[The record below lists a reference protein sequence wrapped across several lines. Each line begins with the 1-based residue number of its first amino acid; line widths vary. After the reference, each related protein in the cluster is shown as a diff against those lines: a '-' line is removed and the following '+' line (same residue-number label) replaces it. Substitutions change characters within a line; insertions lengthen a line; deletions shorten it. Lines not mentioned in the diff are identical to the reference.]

1 METTRILVKNQIV
14 TPLPFKID
22 KYSDTTDFKDIV
34 ICQKVDYPETYY
46 IEKYENDFI
55 GSSMIDITKC
65 REGDTASYNTVR
77 VVHDISFYHYELG
90 SNETYDNMKPV
101 SVFSVIE
108 TATGSPIYNAIIGN
122 KTTFENSYKKA
133 FGSYTHCTDDSLNK
147 YYNKTSKCFDFS
159 NLKITAEFNKYATY
173 FTIVDTTTGKTIS
186 SMTINQRYQT
196 LFNTV
201 VVNGVLT
208 STVNSP
214 LQHYFDYCSDIAVS
228 NSKTYFQFGLIIT
241 DINPLYINGGNLKFV
256 SASTMKDLLHGNLL
270 LKGVRINKD
279 FIINMKVV
287 DKTLQ
292 PDIDDQSDI
301 TKKKQLTDS
310 AEVEKEIED
319 EYINC
324 GSKDIDPEDIAVYVE
339 IDKDNLYPLD
349 ISINDGKVKIKDTY
363 FAADRN
369 LYLGSKRQF
378 LYKQM
383 YIDHRS
389 NILKLDGTFRTG
401 WNKDKYLLFKNGY
414 LVNRAI
420 YWVRV
425 SDMENIYGDKL
436 IFSASSFKPGDR
448 IDLFYIE
455 SRDDMDLVPYNR
467 DVYMSSKV
475 VTSYKNNQKV
485 VKVPYP
491 NKVYPRGQK
500 QFFIFTK
507 DGIFLDNRYD
517 YTLSDDKEY
526 VSFKKDVLTNT
537 GDFVTFVFPYV
548 RSDFEVDGEYED
560 ALSGEKAGTKF
571 FFSYS
576 VLDLPNRKLFL
587 DIFINSRLTVK
598 PTKVNLTPKYIYG
611 TLDII
616 KSEYNKLIDS
626 RLTVKALKVNLT
638 PKYIDG
644 TVNINKIE
652 YNKLFDSK
660 VTVKPNYS
668 LREYY
673 KKIANHKTI
682 TSLPKENADYIK
694 EALPNVTDCYD
705 MMGKYSLF
713 ENQRDGCGALTSID
727 TTGWDTSNVTNMNGM
742 FSSCNSLT
750 TLDVSK
756 FDTGKVT
763 YMNYMFGGC
772 TKLTTLNVSKWDTS
786 NVTDMNSMF
795 ADCSRLTTLNV
806 SKWDTSNVIDMR
818 GMFYDCYSL
827 TSLDVSKWNTSKV
840 TNMDNVFINCYT
852 LKTLD
857 VSNWDTSNVTNM
869 SGMFEYCKALTTL
882 DVSKFNTSKVTDM
895 GDMFDGCNS
904 LTSLD
909 VSKFNTSNVKYMDRM
924 FWNCNTLTSLDVSKW
939 DTSKVTDMFGMFRSC
954 KALTTLDVSKWNTSK
969 VTDMRLMFSDCKS
982 LTSLDASKWDTS
994 KVTNMNGMFGECYNL
1009 TNLDVSKWN
1018 TSNVTSMVQMF
1029 NRCDKLTTIDIS
1041 NWDTSKVKYFG
1052 MMFNNPNL
1060 TTIKGVIDM
1069 KSADKTF
1076 WNTDAVDLS
1085 KRDTNQR
1092 MFEKCTKLR
1101 GVKIKNPPADFETY
1115 SGLNSSQYT
1124 IVS

>member
-34 ICQKVDYPETYY
+34 ICQKVDYPKTYY

-65 REGDTASYNTVR
+65 REGDMETYNTVR
-77 VVHDISFYHYELG
+77 VVHDISFYHYELS

-101 SVFSVIE
+101 SVFSIIE

-147 YYNKTSKCFDFS
+147 YYNKTSKTFDFS
-159 NLKITAEFNKYATY
+159 NLKITAEFNKYAAY
-173 FTIVDTTTGKTIS
+173 FTIVDTTTGKTVS

-196 LFNTV
+196 LFDTV

-241 DINPLYINGGNLKFV
+241 DINPLYINGGNLKFI
-256 SASTMKDLLHGNLL
+256 SASTLKDLLHGNLL
-270 LKGVRINKD
+270 LKGVRFNKD

-287 DKTLQ
+287 DKLLQ

-467 DVYMSSKV
+467 DVYMSSKI

-526 VSFKKDVLTNT
+526 VSFKKDVLPNT

-548 RSDFEVDGEYED
+548 RSNFEVDGEYED
-560 ALSGEKAGTKF
+560 ALSGELAGTKF

-576 VLDLPNRKLFL
+576 VLDLPKRKLFI
-587 DIFINSRLTVK
+587 DIFINSKLTVK
-598 PTKVNLTPKYIYG
+598 PTKVNLTPKYIDGY
-611 TLDII
+611 LNII
-616 KSEYNKLIDS
+616 KSEYNKLLDS
-626 RLTVKALKVNLT
+626 RLTVKPTKVNLI

-644 TVNINKIE
+644 TVNINKSE
-652 YNKLFDSK
+652 YNKLLDSK
-660 VTVKPNYS
+660 VTVKPDYD
-668 LREYY
+668 LIEYY
-673 KKIANHKTI
+673 KKIPNYSTI
-682 TSLPKENADYIK
+682 TTLPEENVQYIK
-694 EALPNVTDCYD
+694 EALPNVNNCSG
-705 MMGKYSLF
+705 MMGF
-713 ENQRDGCGALTSID
+713 GDGCKALTSID
-727 TTGWDTSNVTNMNGM
+727 TTGWDTSNVIYMNCM
-742 FSSCNSLT
+742 FNDCESLT

-756 FDTGKVT
+756 FDTSKVIN
-763 YMNYMFGGC
+763 MNGMFHYC
-772 TKLTTLNVSKWDTS
+772 KSLTTLD
-786 NVTDMNSMF
+786 
-795 ADCSRLTTLNV
+795 A
-806 SKWDTSNVIDMR
+806 
-818 GMFYDCYSL
+818 
-827 TSLDVSKWNTSKV
+827 
-840 TNMDNVFINCYT
+840 
-852 LKTLD
+852 
-857 VSNWDTSNVTNM
+857 SNWDTSNVTK
-869 SGMFEYCKALTTL
+869 MFTMFNYCKSLTTL
-882 DVSKFNTSKVTDM
+882 DASNWD
-895 GDMFDGCNS
+895 
-904 LTSLD
+904 
-909 VSKFNTSNVKYMDRM
+909 TSNVDDM
-924 FWNCNTLTSLDVSKW
+924 N
-939 DTSKVTDMFGMFRSC
+939 DMFGSC
-954 KALTTLDVSKWNTSK
+954 HA
-969 VTDMRLMFSDCKS
+969 
-982 LTSLDASKWDTS
+982 
-994 KVTNMNGMFGECYNL
+994 
-1009 TNLDVSKWN
+1009 
-1018 TSNVTSMVQMF
+1018 
-1029 NRCDKLTTIDIS
+1029 LTTIDIS
-1041 NWDTSKVKYFG
+1041 NWDTSNVTKMKAMFG
-1052 MMFNNPNL
+1052 WCDAL

-1069 KSADKTF
+1069 KSCTYYD
-1076 WNTDAVDLS
+1076 D
-1085 KRDTNQR
+1085 
-1092 MFEKCTKLR
+1092 MFFDCTKLT
-1101 GVKIKNPPADFETY
+1101 GVKIKNPPSIYYTDKATFEKVT
-1115 SGLNSSQYT
+1115 GLNSSQYE

>member
-65 REGDTASYNTVR
+65 REGDTATYNTVR
-77 VVHDISFYHYELG
+77 VVHDISLYHYELG

-101 SVFSVIE
+101 SVFSIIE

-122 KTTFENSYKKA
+122 KTTFENSYNKA
-133 FGSYTHCTDDSLNK
+133 FGYYTHCTDDSLNK
-147 YYNKTSKCFDFS
+147 YYNKTSKSFDFS
-159 NLKITAEFNKYATY
+159 NLKITAEFNKYAAY
-173 FTIVDTTTGKTIS
+173 FTIVDTITGKTVS

-201 VVNGVLT
+201 VVNGILT

-214 LQHYFDYCSDIAVS
+214 LQHYFDYCSDISVS

-256 SASTMKDLLHGNLL
+256 SASTLKDILRGNLL
-270 LKGVRINKD
+270 LKGVRFNKD

-287 DKTLQ
+287 DKLLQ

-467 DVYMSSKV
+467 DVYMSSKI

-526 VSFKKDVLTNT
+526 VSFKKDVLPNT

-548 RSDFEVDGEYED
+548 RSNFEVDGEYED

-576 VLDLPNRKLFL
+576 ILDLPKRKQLL
-587 DIFINSRLTVK
+587 DRWIGVK
-598 PTKVNLTPKYIYG
+598 FDV
-611 TLDII
+611 
-616 KSEYNKLIDS
+616 SQ
-626 RLTVKALKVNLT
+626 
-638 PKYIDG
+638 YID
-644 TVNINKIE
+644 
-652 YNKLFDSK
+652 LSFW
-660 VTVKPNYS
+660 
-668 LREYY
+668 Y
-673 KKIANHKTI
+673 KKIPGNQDA
-682 TSLPKENADYIK
+682 TSFPPEYEKYFN
-694 EALPNVTDCYD
+694 LPNIYVTKMNN
-705 MMGKYSLF
+705 MMGKAWTDYGFDDKGNIISSKDQHEGF
-713 ENQRDGCGALTSID
+713 
-727 TTGWDTSNVTNMNGM
+727 MNIESM
-742 FSSCNSLT
+742 PSFPN
-750 TLDVSK
+750 
-756 FDTGKVT
+756 
-763 YMNYMFGGC
+763 
-772 TKLTTLNVSKWDTS
+772 LNVSKC
-786 NVTDMNSMF
+786 TDYGAIFSQLYKVKHIDLTWL
-795 ADCSRLTTLNV
+795 AGGKPTTLNNLFKSCSSLESIDLSPLNTENV
-806 SKWDTSNVIDMR
+806 YDICSTFAQCLSLKEINLKQIHTEKISNLRDAFWD
-818 GMFYDCYSL
+818 C
-827 TSLDVSKWNTSKV
+827 
-840 TNMDNVFINCYT
+840 
-852 LKTLD
+852 
-857 VSNWDTSNVTNM
+857 
-869 SGMFEYCKALTTL
+869 
-882 DVSKFNTSKVTDM
+882 
-895 GDMFDGCNS
+895 
-904 LTSLD
+904 
-909 VSKFNTSNVKYMDRM
+909 
-924 FWNCNTLTSLDVSKW
+924 
-939 DTSKVTDMFGMFRSC
+939 RS
-954 KALTTLDVSKWNTSK
+954 
-969 VTDMRLMFSDCKS
+969 
-982 LTSLDASKWDTS
+982 
-994 KVTNMNGMFGECYNL
+994 L
-1009 TNLDVSKWN
+1009 TNL
-1018 TSNVTSMVQMF
+1018 
-1029 NRCDKLTTIDIS
+1029 IS
-1041 NWDTSKVKYFG
+1041 DGLNWGKVKNMWGTFCMYDEG
-1052 MMFNNPNL
+1052 NNTL
-1060 TTIKGVIDM
+1060 KKI
-1069 KSADKTF
+1069 
-1076 WNTDAVDLS
+1076 DLS
-1085 KRDTNQR
+1085 TPYP
-1092 MFEKCTKLR
+1092 CHSLKLLQS
-1101 GVKIKNPPADFETY
+1101 
-1115 SGLNSSQYT
+1115 SGRNRFYWMGFF
-1124 IVS
+1124 

>member
-65 REGDTASYNTVR
+65 REGDMITYNTVR

-122 KTTFENSYKKA
+122 KTTFENSYNRA

-147 YYNKTSKCFDFS
+147 YYNETSKSFDFS

-173 FTIVDTTTGKTIS
+173 FTIVDTTTGKTVS

-241 DINPLYINGGNLKFV
+241 DINPIYINGGNLKFV
-256 SASTMKDLLHGNLL
+256 SASTLKDLLHGNLL

-287 DKTLQ
+287 DKILQ

-414 LVNRAI
+414 LVNRSI

-467 DVYMSSKV
+467 DVYMSSKI

-507 DGIFLDNRYD
+507 EGIFLDNRYD

-526 VSFKKDVLTNT
+526 VSFKKDVLPNT

-548 RSDFEVDGEYED
+548 RSNFGVDGEYED
-560 ALSGEKAGTKF
+560 VLSGEKAGTKF

-576 VLDLPNRKLFL
+576 VLDLPKRKLFF
-587 DIFINSRLTVK
+587 DKWIGVK
-598 PTKVNLTPKYIYG
+598 FDV
-611 TLDII
+611 
-616 KSEYNKLIDS
+616 SQ
-626 RLTVKALKVNLT
+626 
-638 PKYIDG
+638 YID
-644 TVNINKIE
+644 
-652 YNKLFDSK
+652 LSFW
-660 VTVKPNYS
+660 
-668 LREYY
+668 Y
-673 KKIANHKTI
+673 KKIPGNQYA
-682 TSLPKENADYIK
+682 TSFPPEYEKYFN
-694 EALPNVTDCYD
+694 LPNIYVTKMNN
-705 MMGKYSLF
+705 MMGSRIEYDYEFDDKGNLLNF
-713 ENQRDGCGALTSID
+713 KIRDEGFQNIESMP
-727 TTGWDTSNVTNMNGM
+727 NFPN
-742 FSSCNSLT
+742 
-750 TLDVSK
+750 
-756 FDTGKVT
+756 
-763 YMNYMFGGC
+763 
-772 TKLTTLNVSKWDTS
+772 LNVSKCTDYNSIFS
-786 NVTDMNSMF
+786 NLRKVKSINLNWLSAGKPINTFYMF
-795 ADCSRLTTLNV
+795 LNCESLQSIDLTPLNTKNLKNAV
-806 SKWDTSNVIDMR
+806 A
-818 GMFYDCYSL
+818 MFSHCYSL
-827 TSLDVSKWNTSKV
+827 KEINLKQIETSNIVFLQDTFWDCISLSNLISDGLDWGNLANMHGTF
-840 TNMDNVFINCYT
+840 NMDGNGNNVLKKIDLSTPYT
-852 LKTLD
+852 
-857 VSNWDTSNVTNM
+857 
-869 SGMFEYCKALTTL
+869 
-882 DVSKFNTSKVTDM
+882 
-895 GDMFDGCNS
+895 CNS
-904 LTSLD
+904 L
-909 VSKFNTSNVKYMDRM
+909 KYMHLT
-924 FWNCNTLTSLDVSKW
+924 FSNCNALEEIDFTGW
-939 DTSKVTDMFGMFRSC
+939 D
-954 KALTTLDVSKWNTSK
+954 
-969 VTDMRLMFSDCKS
+969 FSNCEIFNQ
-982 LTSLDASKWDTS
+982 AF
-994 KVTNMNGMFGECYNL
+994 MN
-1009 TNLDVSKWN
+1009 
-1018 TSNVTSMVQMF
+1018 
-1029 NRCDKLTTIDIS
+1029 I
-1041 NWDTSKVKYFG
+1041 
-1052 MMFNNPNL
+1052 PNL
-1060 TTIKGVIDM
+1060 KTIKGVIDM
-1069 KSADKTF
+1069 KS
-1076 WNTDAVDLS
+1076 VMVSLS
-1085 KRDTNQR
+1085 NDPEIRKHMETYGSRFGWMEKGYYVIKSDDPYWGIRN
-1092 MFEKCTKLR
+1092 MFASCPKLT
-1101 GVKIKNPPADFETY
+1101 GVKIKNPPSIYYTDKATFEKVT
-1115 SGLNSSQYT
+1115 GLKSSQYT

>member
-65 REGDTASYNTVR
+65 REGDTATYNTVR

-90 SNETYDNMKPV
+90 YNETYDNMKPV

-147 YYNKTSKCFDFS
+147 YYNKTSKSFNFS

-173 FTIVDTTTGKTIS
+173 FTIVDTTTGKTVS
-186 SMTINQRYQT
+186 SMTINQRYQS
-196 LFNTV
+196 LFDTV
-201 VVNGVLT
+201 VVNGILT

-270 LKGVRINKD
+270 LKGVRINKE

-467 DVYMSSKV
+467 DVYMSSKI

-507 DGIFLDNRYD
+507 DGLFLDNRYD

-526 VSFKKDVLTNT
+526 VSFKKDVLPNT

-548 RSDFEVDGEYED
+548 RSNFEVDGEYED

-576 VLDLPNRKLFL
+576 VLDLPKKKIFL
-587 DIFINSRLTVK
+587 NEFIDSRLTVK

-616 KSEYNKLIDS
+616 KSEYNKLLDS

-638 PKYIDG
+638 PKYIYG
-644 TVNINKIE
+644 TLDIIKSE
-652 YNKLFDSK
+652 YNKLLDSRLTVK
-660 VTVKPNYS
+660 ALKANLTPKYIDGNVSINKSEYNKLLDSRLTVKPDYD

-682 TSLPKENADYIK
+682 TNLPKENADYIK
-694 EALPNVTDCYD
+694 EALPNVTSCFD
-705 MMGKYSLF
+705 MMGNSSSSTDK
-713 ENQRDGCGALTSID
+713 NRDGCFALTSID
-727 TTGWDTSNVTNMNGM
+727 TTGWDTSNITNMDGM
-742 FSSCNSLT
+742 FSSCNALT

-756 FDTGKVT
+756 FDT
-763 YMNYMFGGC
+763 
-772 TKLTTLNVSKWDTS
+772 
-786 NVTDMNSMF
+786 
-795 ADCSRLTTLNV
+795 
-806 SKWDTSNVIDMR
+806 
-818 GMFYDCYSL
+818 
-827 TSLDVSKWNTSKV
+827 
-840 TNMDNVFINCYT
+840 
-852 LKTLD
+852 
-857 VSNWDTSNVTNM
+857 SNVTNM
-869 SGMFEYCKALTTL
+869 SSMFY
-882 DVSKFNTSKVTDM
+882 
-895 GDMFDGCNS
+895 GCS
-904 LTSLD
+904 A
-909 VSKFNTSNVKYMDRM
+909 
-924 FWNCNTLTSLDVSKW
+924 LTSLDVSKW
-939 DTSKVTDMFGMFRSC
+939 DTSKVTYMIYMFDGCNS
-954 KALTTLDVSKWNTSK
+954 LTTLDVSNFDTSNVTSMYDMFNGCNSLTNLDVSKFDTSK
-969 VTDMRLMFSDCKS
+969 VTDTSYMFYNCSS
-982 LTSLDASKWDTS
+982 LKTLDLSKWDTS
-994 KVTNMNGMFGECYNL
+994 KVTYMNSMFDNCSSLITLDLSKWDTSNVTNMSSMFYGCSALTSLDVSKWDTSKVTYMIYMFDGCNSLTTLDVSNFDTSNVTSMYDMFNGCNSL
-1009 TNLDVSKWN
+1009 TNLDVSKFD
-1018 TSNVTSMVQMF
+1018 TSKVTDTGYMF
-1029 NRCDKLTTIDIS
+1029 YNCSSLKTLDLS
-1041 NWDTSKVKYFG
+1041 NWDTSKVTDMNY
-1052 MMFNNPNL
+1052 MFSWCNEL
-1060 TTIKGVIDM
+1060 TTIKGIIDM
-1069 KSADKTF
+1069 KS
-1076 WNTDAVDLS
+1076 
-1085 KRDTNQR
+1085 
-1092 MFEKCTKLR
+1092 CTKHDGMFMACPKLT
-1101 GVKIKNPPADFETY
+1101 GVKIKNPPADFETNC
-1115 SGLNSSQYT
+1115 GLTKDQYT

>member
-14 TPLPFKID
+14 IPLPFKID

-65 REGDTASYNTVR
+65 REGDMAAYNTVR

-196 LFNTV
+196 LFDTV

-256 SASTMKDLLHGNLL
+256 SAPTMKDIPHDNLL
-270 LKGVRINKD
+270 FNGVRFNKD
-279 FIINMKVV
+279 FIINRKVV
-287 DKTLQ
+287 DKLLQ

-383 YIDHRS
+383 YIDNRS

-467 DVYMSSKV
+467 DVYMSSKI

-526 VSFKKDVLTNT
+526 VSFKKDVLPNT

-571 FFSYS
+571 FFSYG
-576 VLDLPNRKLFL
+576 VLDLIFF
-587 DIFINSRLTVK
+587 DIFIDSKLTVK
-598 PTKVNLTPKYIYG
+598 PTKVNLTPKYIDG
-611 TLDII
+611 TLNII
-616 KSEYNKLIDS
+616 RSEYNKLLDS

-644 TVNINKIE
+644 TVNINKSE
-652 YNKLFDSK
+652 YNKLLDSK
-660 VTVKPNYS
+660 LTVKPDYD

-682 TSLPKENADYIK
+682 TNLPKKNAVYIK
-694 EALPNVTDCYD
+694 EALPNVTSCFD
-705 MMGKYSLF
+705 MMGNSSGNT
-713 ENQRDGCGALTSID
+713 EDRDGCFALTSID
-727 TTGWDTSNVTNMNGM
+727 TTGWDTSNISNMDSM
-742 FSSCNSLT
+742 FSSCKALT
-750 TLDVSK
+750 ILDVSK
-756 FDTGKVT
+756 FNTSKVT
-763 YMNYMFGGC
+763 NMFAMFNDC
-772 TKLTTLNVSKWDTS
+772 NKLTTLNVSNWNTSNVTNMDSMFWECYALTNLDVSNWNTSKVTNMNWMFYGCKKLLSLNVSKWDTS
-786 NVTDMNSMF
+786 KVTDMRGTFDGCSSLTNLDISKWNTSKVTDMHDTF
-795 ADCSRLTTLNV
+795 ADCNKLQT
-806 SKWDTSNVIDMR
+806 
-818 GMFYDCYSL
+818 
-827 TSLDVSKWNTSKV
+827 LDVSKWNTS
-840 TNMDNVFINCYT
+840 NVY
-852 LKTLD
+852 
-857 VSNWDTSNVTNM
+857 DTSN
-869 SGMFEYCKALTTL
+869 MFYGCKSLTSL

-895 GDMFDGCNS
+895 NGMFMYCYKLS
-904 LTSLD
+904 T
-909 VSKFNTSNVKYMDRM
+909 
-924 FWNCNTLTSLDVSKW
+924 LDVSKW
-939 DTSKVTDMFGMFRSC
+939 DTSKVTDMGLMFANCNS
-954 KALTTLDVSKWNTSK
+954 LTSLDVSKW
-969 VTDMRLMFSDCKS
+969 D
-982 LTSLDASKWDTS
+982 
-994 KVTNMNGMFGECYNL
+994 
-1009 TNLDVSKWN
+1009 
-1018 TSNVTSMVQMF
+1018 TSNVTYMSGMF
-1029 NRCDKLTTIDIS
+1029 DDCTSLTTLDIS
-1041 NWDTSKVKYFG
+1041 NWNTSKVKYFG
-1052 MMFNNPNL
+1052 SMFDNPNL

-1076 WNTDAVDLS
+1076 WNNDITDIMLN
-1085 KRDTNQR
+1085 KRDTNKK
-1092 MFEKCTKLR
+1092 MFGKCNKLR

>member
-1 METTRILVKNQIV
+1 METTRILAKNQIV

-65 REGDTASYNTVR
+65 REGDTATYNTVR

-90 SNETYDNMKPV
+90 SNETYDNMEPV

-147 YYNKTSKCFDFS
+147 YYNKTNNCFDFS

-173 FTIVDTTTGKTIS
+173 FTIVDTTTYKTIS

-196 LFNTV
+196 LFNAV

-214 LQHYFDYCSDIAVS
+214 LQYYFDYCSDIAVS

-241 DINPLYINGGNLKFV
+241 DINPIYINGGNLKFV

-270 LKGVRINKD
+270 LKGVRFNKD

-287 DKTLQ
+287 VDKILQ

-339 IDKDNLYPLD
+339 IDKNNLYPLD
-349 ISINDGKVKIKDTY
+349 ISINDGKVKINDTY

-467 DVYMSSKV
+467 DVYMSSKI

-491 NKVYPRGQK
+491 NKEYPRGQK

-507 DGIFLDNRYD
+507 NGMFLDNRYD

-526 VSFKKDVLTNT
+526 VAFKKDVLPNT

-548 RSDFEVDGEYED
+548 RSNFEVDGEYED

-576 VLDLPNRKLFL
+576 ILDLDKRKS
-587 DIFINSRLTVK
+587 D
-598 PTKVNLTPKYIYG
+598 
-611 TLDII
+611 
-616 KSEYNKLIDS
+616 YNKF
-626 RLTVKALKVNLT
+626 
-638 PKYIDG
+638 
-644 TVNINKIE
+644 
-652 YNKLFDSK
+652 FD
-660 VTVKPNYS
+660 
-668 LREYY
+668 
-673 KKIANHKTI
+673 
-682 TSLPKENADYIK
+682 
-694 EALPNVTDCYD
+694 
-705 MMGKYSLF
+705 
-713 ENQRDGCGALTSID
+713 
-727 TTGWDTSNVTNMNGM
+727 
-742 FSSCNSLT
+742 
-750 TLDVSK
+750 
-756 FDTGKVT
+756 
-763 YMNYMFGGC
+763 
-772 TKLTTLNVSKWDTS
+772 
-786 NVTDMNSMF
+786 
-795 ADCSRLTTLNV
+795 
-806 SKWDTSNVIDMR
+806 
-818 GMFYDCYSL
+818 
-827 TSLDVSKWNTSKV
+827 
-840 TNMDNVFINCYT
+840 
-852 LKTLD
+852 
-857 VSNWDTSNVTNM
+857 
-869 SGMFEYCKALTTL
+869 
-882 DVSKFNTSKVTDM
+882 
-895 GDMFDGCNS
+895 
-904 LTSLD
+904 
-909 VSKFNTSNVKYMDRM
+909 
-924 FWNCNTLTSLDVSKW
+924 
-939 DTSKVTDMFGMFRSC
+939 
-954 KALTTLDVSKWNTSK
+954 
-969 VTDMRLMFSDCKS
+969 
-982 LTSLDASKWDTS
+982 
-994 KVTNMNGMFGECYNL
+994 
-1009 TNLDVSKWN
+1009 
-1018 TSNVTSMVQMF
+1018 
-1029 NRCDKLTTIDIS
+1029 
-1041 NWDTSKVKYFG
+1041 
-1052 MMFNNPNL
+1052 
-1060 TTIKGVIDM
+1060 
-1069 KSADKTF
+1069 
-1076 WNTDAVDLS
+1076 
-1085 KRDTNQR
+1085 
-1092 MFEKCTKLR
+1092 
-1101 GVKIKNPPADFETY
+1101 
-1115 SGLNSSQYT
+1115 
-1124 IVS
+1124 

>member
-34 ICQKVDYPETYY
+34 ICQKVDYPKTYY

-65 REGDTASYNTVR
+65 REGDMETYNTVR
-77 VVHDISFYHYELG
+77 VVHDISFYHYELS

-101 SVFSVIE
+101 SVFSIIE

-147 YYNKTSKCFDFS
+147 YYNKTSKTFDFS
-159 NLKITAEFNKYATY
+159 NLKITAEFNKYAAY
-173 FTIVDTTTGKTIS
+173 FTIVDTTTGKTVS

-196 LFNTV
+196 LFDTV

-241 DINPLYINGGNLKFV
+241 DINPLYINGGNLKFI

-270 LKGVRINKD
+270 LKGVRFNKD

-287 DKTLQ
+287 DKLLQ

-467 DVYMSSKV
+467 DVYMSSKI

-526 VSFKKDVLTNT
+526 VSFKKDVLPNT

-548 RSDFEVDGEYED
+548 RSNFEVDGEYED
-560 ALSGEKAGTKF
+560 ALSGELAGTKF

-576 VLDLPNRKLFL
+576 VLDLPKRKLFI
-587 DIFINSRLTVK
+587 DIFINSKLTVK
-598 PTKVNLTPKYIYG
+598 PTKVNLTPKYIDGY
-611 TLDII
+611 LNII
-616 KSEYNKLIDS
+616 KSEYNKLLDS
-626 RLTVKALKVNLT
+626 RLTVKPTKVNLI

-644 TVNINKIE
+644 TVNINKSE
-652 YNKLFDSK
+652 YNKLLDSK
-660 VTVKPNYS
+660 VTVKPDYD
-668 LREYY
+668 LIEYY
-673 KKIANHKTI
+673 KKIPNYSTI
-682 TSLPKENADYIK
+682 TTLPEENVQYIK
-694 EALPNVTDCYD
+694 EALPNVNNCSG
-705 MMGKYSLF
+705 MMGF
-713 ENQRDGCGALTSID
+713 GDGCKALTSID
-727 TTGWDTSNVTNMNGM
+727 TTGWDTSNVIYMNCM
-742 FSSCNSLT
+742 FNDCESLT

-756 FDTGKVT
+756 FDTSKVIN
-763 YMNYMFGGC
+763 MNGMFHYC
-772 TKLTTLNVSKWDTS
+772 KSLTTLD
-786 NVTDMNSMF
+786 
-795 ADCSRLTTLNV
+795 A
-806 SKWDTSNVIDMR
+806 
-818 GMFYDCYSL
+818 
-827 TSLDVSKWNTSKV
+827 
-840 TNMDNVFINCYT
+840 
-852 LKTLD
+852 
-857 VSNWDTSNVTNM
+857 SNWDTSNVTK
-869 SGMFEYCKALTTL
+869 MFTMFNYCKSLTTL
-882 DVSKFNTSKVTDM
+882 DASNWD
-895 GDMFDGCNS
+895 
-904 LTSLD
+904 
-909 VSKFNTSNVKYMDRM
+909 TSNVDDM
-924 FWNCNTLTSLDVSKW
+924 N
-939 DTSKVTDMFGMFRSC
+939 DMFGSC
-954 KALTTLDVSKWNTSK
+954 HA
-969 VTDMRLMFSDCKS
+969 
-982 LTSLDASKWDTS
+982 
-994 KVTNMNGMFGECYNL
+994 
-1009 TNLDVSKWN
+1009 
-1018 TSNVTSMVQMF
+1018 
-1029 NRCDKLTTIDIS
+1029 LTTIDIS
-1041 NWDTSKVKYFG
+1041 NWDTSNVTKMKAMFG
-1052 MMFNNPNL
+1052 WCDAL

-1069 KSADKTF
+1069 KSCTYYD
-1076 WNTDAVDLS
+1076 D
-1085 KRDTNQR
+1085 
-1092 MFEKCTKLR
+1092 MFFDCTKLT
-1101 GVKIKNPPADFETY
+1101 GVKIKNPPSIYYTDKATFEKVT
-1115 SGLNSSQYT
+1115 GLNSSQYE

>member
-34 ICQKVDYPETYY
+34 ICQKVDYPKTYY

-65 REGDTASYNTVR
+65 REGDMETYNTVR
-77 VVHDISFYHYELG
+77 VVHDISFYHYELS

-101 SVFSVIE
+101 SVFSIIE

-147 YYNKTSKCFDFS
+147 YYNKTSKTFDFS
-159 NLKITAEFNKYATY
+159 NLKITAEFNKYAAY
-173 FTIVDTTTGKTIS
+173 FTIVDTTTGKTVS

-196 LFNTV
+196 LFDTV

-241 DINPLYINGGNLKFV
+241 DINPLYINGGNLKFI
-256 SASTMKDLLHGNLL
+256 SASTLKDLLHGNLL
-270 LKGVRINKD
+270 LKGVRFNKD

-287 DKTLQ
+287 DKLLQ

-467 DVYMSSKV
+467 DVYMSSKI

-526 VSFKKDVLTNT
+526 VSFKKDVLPNT

-548 RSDFEVDGEYED
+548 RSNFEVDGEYED

-576 VLDLPNRKLFL
+576 VLDLPKRKLFI
-587 DIFINSRLTVK
+587 DIFINSKLTVK
-598 PTKVNLTPKYIYG
+598 PTKVNLTPKYIDGY
-611 TLDII
+611 LNII
-616 KSEYNKLIDS
+616 KSEYNKLLDS

-713 ENQRDGCGALTSID
+713 EDKRDGCGTLTSID
-727 TTGWDTSNVTNMNGM
+727 TTGWDTSNITSMNGM
-742 FSSCNSLT
+742 FSSCN
-750 TLDVSK
+750 
-756 FDTGKVT
+756 
-763 YMNYMFGGC
+763 
-772 TKLTTLNVSKWDTS
+772 
-786 NVTDMNSMF
+786 
-795 ADCSRLTTLNV
+795 
-806 SKWDTSNVIDMR
+806 
-818 GMFYDCYSL
+818 
-827 TSLDVSKWNTSKV
+827 
-840 TNMDNVFINCYT
+840 
-852 LKTLD
+852 
-857 VSNWDTSNVTNM
+857 
-869 SGMFEYCKALTTL
+869 ALTTL
-882 DVSKFNTSKVTDM
+882 DVSKFNTSKVTYMSYMFSDCNKLTTLDVSNWDVSNVTDM
-895 GDMFDGCNS
+895 RDMFNDCNKLTTLDVSNWDVSNVTDMRDMFGSCESLTTLDVSNWNTSKVTNMRSVFDHCNS
-904 LTSLD
+904 LTTLD
-909 VSKFNTSNVKYMDRM
+909 VSKWNTSNVHDMSYMFYYCFRLKTLDTSNWDTSKVINM
-924 FWNCNTLTSLDVSKW
+924 FGMFCNCNKLTTLDVSKWNTSNVTDMRLMFRECRSLISLDVSKW
-939 DTSKVTDMFGMFRSC
+939 DTSKVTD
-954 KALTTLDVSKWNTSK
+954 
-969 VTDMRLMFSDCKS
+969 
-982 LTSLDASKWDTS
+982 
-994 KVTNMNGMFGECYNL
+994 MNGMFGECYNL

-1052 MMFNNPNL
+1052 MMFNNKNL

-1085 KRDTNQR
+1085 KRDVTQR
-1092 MFEKCTKLR
+1092 MFENCYNLR

>member
-34 ICQKVDYPETYY
+34 ICQKVDYPKTYY

-65 REGDTASYNTVR
+65 REGDMETYNTVR
-77 VVHDISFYHYELG
+77 VVHDISFYHYELS

-101 SVFSVIE
+101 SVFSIIE

-147 YYNKTSKCFDFS
+147 YYNKTSKTFDFS
-159 NLKITAEFNKYATY
+159 NLKITAEFNKYAAY
-173 FTIVDTTTGKTIS
+173 FTIVDTTTGKTVS

-196 LFNTV
+196 LFDTV

-241 DINPLYINGGNLKFV
+241 DINPLYINGGNLKFI
-256 SASTMKDLLHGNLL
+256 SASTLKDLLHGNLL
-270 LKGVRINKD
+270 LKGVRFNKD

-287 DKTLQ
+287 DKLLQ

-467 DVYMSSKV
+467 DVYMSSKI
-475 VTSYKNNQKV
+475 VTSYKNNQNV

-526 VSFKKDVLTNT
+526 VSFKKDVLPNT

-548 RSDFEVDGEYED
+548 RSNFEVDGEYED
-560 ALSGEKAGTKF
+560 ALSGELAGTKF

-576 VLDLPNRKLFL
+576 VLDLPKRKLFI
-587 DIFINSRLTVK
+587 DIFINSKLTVK
-598 PTKVNLTPKYIYG
+598 PTKVNLTPKYIDGY
-611 TLDII
+611 LNII
-616 KSEYNKLIDS
+616 KSEYNKLLDS
-626 RLTVKALKVNLT
+626 RLTVKPTKVNLI

-644 TVNINKIE
+644 TVNINKSE
-652 YNKLFDSK
+652 YNKLLDSK
-660 VTVKPNYS
+660 VTVKPDYD
-668 LREYY
+668 LIEYY
-673 KKIANHKTI
+673 KKIPNYSTI
-682 TSLPKENADYIK
+682 TTLPEENVQYIK
-694 EALPNVTDCYD
+694 EALPNVNNCSG
-705 MMGKYSLF
+705 MMGF
-713 ENQRDGCGALTSID
+713 GDGCKALTSID
-727 TTGWDTSNVTNMNGM
+727 TTGWDTSNVIYMNCM
-742 FSSCNSLT
+742 FNDCESLT

-756 FDTGKVT
+756 FDTSKVIN
-763 YMNYMFGGC
+763 MNGMFHYC
-772 TKLTTLNVSKWDTS
+772 KSLTTLD
-786 NVTDMNSMF
+786 
-795 ADCSRLTTLNV
+795 A
-806 SKWDTSNVIDMR
+806 
-818 GMFYDCYSL
+818 
-827 TSLDVSKWNTSKV
+827 
-840 TNMDNVFINCYT
+840 
-852 LKTLD
+852 
-857 VSNWDTSNVTNM
+857 SNWDTSNVTK
-869 SGMFEYCKALTTL
+869 MFTMFNYCKSLTTL
-882 DVSKFNTSKVTDM
+882 DASNWD
-895 GDMFDGCNS
+895 
-904 LTSLD
+904 
-909 VSKFNTSNVKYMDRM
+909 TSNVDDM
-924 FWNCNTLTSLDVSKW
+924 N
-939 DTSKVTDMFGMFRSC
+939 DMFGSC
-954 KALTTLDVSKWNTSK
+954 HA
-969 VTDMRLMFSDCKS
+969 
-982 LTSLDASKWDTS
+982 
-994 KVTNMNGMFGECYNL
+994 
-1009 TNLDVSKWN
+1009 
-1018 TSNVTSMVQMF
+1018 
-1029 NRCDKLTTIDIS
+1029 LTTIDIS
-1041 NWDTSKVKYFG
+1041 NWDTSNVTKMKAMFG
-1052 MMFNNPNL
+1052 WCDAL

-1069 KSADKTF
+1069 KSCTYYD
-1076 WNTDAVDLS
+1076 D
-1085 KRDTNQR
+1085 
-1092 MFEKCTKLR
+1092 MFFDCTKLT
-1101 GVKIKNPPADFETY
+1101 GVKIKNPPSIYYTDKATFEKVT
-1115 SGLNSSQYT
+1115 GLNSSQYE

>member
-34 ICQKVDYPETYY
+34 ICQKVDYPKTYY

-65 REGDTASYNTVR
+65 REGDMETYNTVR
-77 VVHDISFYHYELG
+77 VVHDISFYHYELS

-101 SVFSVIE
+101 SVFSIIE

-147 YYNKTSKCFDFS
+147 YYNKTSKTFDFS
-159 NLKITAEFNKYATY
+159 NLKITAEFNKYAAY
-173 FTIVDTTTGKTIS
+173 FTIVDTTTGKTVS

-196 LFNTV
+196 LFDTV

-241 DINPLYINGGNLKFV
+241 DINPLYINGGNLKFI
-256 SASTMKDLLHGNLL
+256 SASTLKDLLHGNLL
-270 LKGVRINKD
+270 LKGVRFNKD

-287 DKTLQ
+287 DKLLQ

-467 DVYMSSKV
+467 DVYMSSKI

-526 VSFKKDVLTNT
+526 VSFKKDVLPNT

-548 RSDFEVDGEYED
+548 RSNFEVDGEYED
-560 ALSGEKAGTKF
+560 ALSGELAGTKF

-576 VLDLPNRKLFL
+576 VLDLPKRKLFI
-587 DIFINSRLTVK
+587 DIFINSKLTVK
-598 PTKVNLTPKYIYG
+598 PTKVNLTPKYIDGY
-611 TLDII
+611 LNII
-616 KSEYNKLIDS
+616 KSEYNKLLDS
-626 RLTVKALKVNLT
+626 RLTVKPTKVNLI

-644 TVNINKIE
+644 TVNINKSE
-652 YNKLFDSK
+652 YNKLLDSK
-660 VTVKPNYS
+660 VTVKPDYD
-668 LREYY
+668 LIEYY
-673 KKIANHKTI
+673 KKIPNYSTI
-682 TSLPKENADYIK
+682 TTLPEENVQYIK
-694 EALPNVTDCYD
+694 EALPNVNNCSG
-705 MMGKYSLF
+705 MMGF
-713 ENQRDGCGALTSID
+713 GDGCKALTSID
-727 TTGWDTSNVTNMNGM
+727 TTGWDTSNVIYMNCM
-742 FSSCNSLT
+742 FNDCESLT

-756 FDTGKVT
+756 FDTSKVIN
-763 YMNYMFGGC
+763 MNGMFHYC
-772 TKLTTLNVSKWDTS
+772 KSLTTLD
-786 NVTDMNSMF
+786 
-795 ADCSRLTTLNV
+795 A
-806 SKWDTSNVIDMR
+806 
-818 GMFYDCYSL
+818 
-827 TSLDVSKWNTSKV
+827 
-840 TNMDNVFINCYT
+840 
-852 LKTLD
+852 
-857 VSNWDTSNVTNM
+857 SNWDTSNVTK
-869 SGMFEYCKALTTL
+869 MFTMFNYCKSLTTL
-882 DVSKFNTSKVTDM
+882 DASNWD
-895 GDMFDGCNS
+895 
-904 LTSLD
+904 
-909 VSKFNTSNVKYMDRM
+909 TSNVDDM
-924 FWNCNTLTSLDVSKW
+924 N
-939 DTSKVTDMFGMFRSC
+939 DMFGSC
-954 KALTTLDVSKWNTSK
+954 HA
-969 VTDMRLMFSDCKS
+969 
-982 LTSLDASKWDTS
+982 
-994 KVTNMNGMFGECYNL
+994 
-1009 TNLDVSKWN
+1009 
-1018 TSNVTSMVQMF
+1018 
-1029 NRCDKLTTIDIS
+1029 LTTIDIY
-1041 NWDTSKVKYFG
+1041 NWDTINVTKMKAMFG
-1052 MMFNNPNL
+1052 WCDAL

-1069 KSADKTF
+1069 KSCTYYD
-1076 WNTDAVDLS
+1076 D
-1085 KRDTNQR
+1085 
-1092 MFEKCTKLR
+1092 MFFDCTKLT
-1101 GVKIKNPPADFETY
+1101 GVKIKNPPSIYYTDKATFEKVT
-1115 SGLNSSQYT
+1115 GLNSSQYE

>member
-34 ICQKVDYPETYY
+34 ICQKVNYPETYY

-65 REGDTASYNTVR
+65 REGDTATYNTVR

-147 YYNKTSKCFDFS
+147 YYNKTSKSFNFS

-173 FTIVDTTTGKTIS
+173 FTIVDTTTGKTVS
-186 SMTINQRYQT
+186 SMTINQRYQS
-196 LFNTV
+196 LFDTV
-201 VVNGVLT
+201 VVNGILT

-256 SASTMKDLLHGNLL
+256 SAPTMKDIPHDNLL
-270 LKGVRINKD
+270 LNGVRFNKD
-279 FIINMKVV
+279 FIINRKVV
-287 DKTLQ
+287 NKLLQ
-292 PDIDDQSDI
+292 PDIDDQSNI

-467 DVYMSSKV
+467 DVYMSSKI

-526 VSFKKDVLTNT
+526 VSFKKDVLLNT
-537 GDFVTFVFPYV
+537 GDFITFVFPYV
-548 RSDFEVDGEYED
+548 RSNFEVDGEYED

-576 VLDLPNRKLFL
+576 VLDLPKRK
-587 DIFINSRLTVK
+587 IFFDMFIDSKLTVK
-598 PTKVNLTPKYIYG
+598 ALKVNLIPKYIDG
-611 TLDII
+611 TLNII
-616 KSEYNKLIDS
+616 RSEYNKLLDS

-644 TVNINKIE
+644 TVNINKSE
-652 YNKLFDSK
+652 YNKLLDSK
-660 VTVKPNYS
+660 LTVKPDYD

-705 MMGKYSLF
+705 MMGKYSIF
-713 ENQRDGCGALTSID
+713 EDKRDGCGALTSID
-727 TTGWDTSNVTNMNGM
+727 TTGWDTSNITDMNSM
-742 FSSCNSLT
+742 FGSCNALT

-756 FDTGKVT
+756 FNTSKVT
-763 YMNYMFGGC
+763 NMDYMFGGC
-772 TKLTTLNVSKWDTS
+772 NTLTNLDVSKWDTS

-795 ADCSRLTTLNV
+795 ADCSRLTSLDV
-806 SKWDTSNVIDMR
+806 SKWDTSKVTDMNS
-818 GMFYDCYSL
+818 MFYDCYSL
-827 TSLDVSKWNTSKV
+827 TSLDVSKW
-840 TNMDNVFINCYT
+840 DI
-852 LKTLD
+852 
-857 VSNWDTSNVTNM
+857 SNVTNM
-869 SGMFEYCKALTTL
+869 NWMFGSCKALT
-882 DVSKFNTSKVTDM
+882 N
-895 GDMFDGCNS
+895 
-904 LTSLD
+904 
-909 VSKFNTSNVKYMDRM
+909 
-924 FWNCNTLTSLDVSKW
+924 LDVSKW
-939 DTSKVTDMFGMFRSC
+939 DTSKVTDMRDMFYGCNSLTALDVSEWDTSKVTYMSRMFEGC
-954 KALTTLDVSKWNTSK
+954 NKLTTINVSKWNTSN
-969 VTDMRLMFSDCKS
+969 VTDMF
-982 LTSLDASKWDTS
+982 
-994 KVTNMNGMFGECYNL
+994 GMFYGCNAL
-1009 TNLDVSKWN
+1009 RTLDVSKWN
-1018 TSNVTSMVQMF
+1018 TSNVTDMRLMFSDCNSLTNLDVSKWDTSNVTGMNGMFGNCYKLTSLDVSNWNTSKVTDMVQMF

-1060 TTIKGVIDM
+1060 ITIKGVIDM

-1085 KRDTNQR
+1085 KRDDTQR
-1092 MFEKCTKLR
+1092 MFVNCTKLR

>member
-241 DINPLYINGGNLKFV
+241 DINPLYINGGNLKFI

-383 YIDHRS
+383 YINHRS

-425 SDMENIYGDKL
+425 SDIENIYGDKL

-467 DVYMSSKV
+467 DVYMSSKI

-526 VSFKKDVLTNT
+526 VSFKKDVLPNT

-548 RSDFEVDGEYED
+548 RSNFEVDGEYED

-587 DIFINSRLTVK
+587 DIFINSKLTVK

-644 TVNINKIE
+644 TLNIIRSE
-652 YNKLFDSK
+652 YNKLLDSRL
-660 VTVKPNYS
+660 TVKPNYS

-682 TSLPKENADYIK
+682 TSLPKENANYIK

-705 MMGKYSLF
+705 MMGKYSVF
-713 ENQRDGCGALTSID
+713 EDKRDGCGALTSID
-727 TTGWDTSNVTNMNGM
+727 TTGWNTSNITSMNGMFGSCSALENLDVSKFNTSNVTNMRYM
-742 FSSCNSLT
+742 FSGCKSLT

-756 FDTGKVT
+756 WNTSNIT
-763 YMNYMFGGC
+763 SMSYMFSGC
-772 TKLTTLNVSKWDTS
+772 N
-786 NVTDMNSMF
+786 
-795 ADCSRLTTLNV
+795 
-806 SKWDTSNVIDMR
+806 
-818 GMFYDCYSL
+818 SL
-827 TSLDVSKWNTSKV
+827 TNLDVSKWNTSNV
-840 TNMDNVFINCYT
+840 TNMSDMFMYCYK
-852 LKTLD
+852 LSTLD
-857 VSNWDTSNVTNM
+857 VSNWDTSKVTDM
-869 SGMFEYCKALTTL
+869 HFMFSDCNSLTTL
-882 DVSKFNTSKVTDM
+882 NVSKFNTSKVTDM
-895 GDMFDGCNS
+895 SHMFEDCNK

-909 VSKFNTSNVKYMDRM
+909 VSNWDTSKVTDMYYMFKSCNKLTSLDVSNWNTSNVTNM
-924 FWNCNTLTSLDVSKW
+924 FGMFSSCNALTNLDVSNWDTSSVTDMRLMFSDCNSLISLDVSKW
-939 DTSKVTDMFGMFRSC
+939 DTSKVTDMDGMFGNC
-954 KALTTLDVSKWNTSK
+954 YN
-969 VTDMRLMFSDCKS
+969 
-982 LTSLDASKWDTS
+982 LTSLD
-994 KVTNMNGMFGECYNL
+994 
-1009 TNLDVSKWN
+1009 VSNWN

>member
-65 REGDTASYNTVR
+65 REGDMITYNTVR

-101 SVFSVIE
+101 SVFSIIE

-122 KTTFENSYKKA
+122 KTTFENSYNRA

-147 YYNKTSKCFDFS
+147 YYNETSKCFDFS

-241 DINPLYINGGNLKFV
+241 DINPIYINGGNLKFV

-270 LKGVRINKD
+270 LKGVRFNKD

-414 LVNRAI
+414 LVNRSI

-467 DVYMSSKV
+467 DVYMSSKI

-507 DGIFLDNRYD
+507 EGIFLDNRYD

-526 VSFKKDVLTNT
+526 VSFKKDVLPNT

-548 RSDFEVDGEYED
+548 RSNFEVDGEYED

-576 VLDLPNRKLFL
+576 VLDLPKRKLFF
-587 DIFINSRLTVK
+587 DKWIGVK
-598 PTKVNLTPKYIYG
+598 FDV
-611 TLDII
+611 
-616 KSEYNKLIDS
+616 SQ
-626 RLTVKALKVNLT
+626 
-638 PKYIDG
+638 YID
-644 TVNINKIE
+644 
-652 YNKLFDSK
+652 LSFW
-660 VTVKPNYS
+660 
-668 LREYY
+668 Y
-673 KKIANHKTI
+673 KKIPGNQDA
-682 TSLPKENADYIK
+682 TSFPPEYEKYFN
-694 EALPNVTDCYD
+694 LPNIYVTKMNN
-705 MMGKYSLF
+705 MMGSRIEYDYEFDDKGNLLNF
-713 ENQRDGCGALTSID
+713 KIRDEGFQNIESMP
-727 TTGWDTSNVTNMNGM
+727 NFPN
-742 FSSCNSLT
+742 
-750 TLDVSK
+750 
-756 FDTGKVT
+756 
-763 YMNYMFGGC
+763 
-772 TKLTTLNVSKWDTS
+772 LNVSKCTDYNSIFS
-786 NVTDMNSMF
+786 NLRKVKSINLNWLSAGKPISTFYMF
-795 ADCSRLTTLNV
+795 LNCESLQSIDLTPLNTKNLKNAV
-806 SKWDTSNVIDMR
+806 A
-818 GMFYDCYSL
+818 MFSHCYSL
-827 TSLDVSKWNTSKV
+827 KEINLKQIETSNIVFLQDTFWGCISLSNLISDGLDWGNLANMHGTF
-840 TNMDNVFINCYT
+840 NMDGNGNNVLKKIDLSTPYT
-852 LKTLD
+852 
-857 VSNWDTSNVTNM
+857 
-869 SGMFEYCKALTTL
+869 
-882 DVSKFNTSKVTDM
+882 
-895 GDMFDGCNS
+895 CNS
-904 LTSLD
+904 L
-909 VSKFNTSNVKYMDRM
+909 KYMYLT
-924 FWNCNTLTSLDVSKW
+924 FSNCNALEEIDFTGW
-939 DTSKVTDMFGMFRSC
+939 D
-954 KALTTLDVSKWNTSK
+954 
-969 VTDMRLMFSDCKS
+969 FSNCEIFNQ
-982 LTSLDASKWDTS
+982 AF
-994 KVTNMNGMFGECYNL
+994 MN
-1009 TNLDVSKWN
+1009 
-1018 TSNVTSMVQMF
+1018 
-1029 NRCDKLTTIDIS
+1029 I
-1041 NWDTSKVKYFG
+1041 
-1052 MMFNNPNL
+1052 PNL
-1060 TTIKGVIDM
+1060 KTIKGVIDM
-1069 KSADKTF
+1069 KS
-1076 WNTDAVDLS
+1076 VMVSLS
-1085 KRDTNQR
+1085 NDPEIRKHMETYESRFGWMEKGYYVWKSDDQYWGIRN
-1092 MFEKCTKLR
+1092 MFASCPKLT
-1101 GVKIKNPPADFETY
+1101 GVKIKNPPSIYYTDKATFEKVT
-1115 SGLNSSQYT
+1115 GLNSSQYT

>member
-65 REGDTASYNTVR
+65 REGDIATYNTVR

-101 SVFSVIE
+101 SVFSIIE

-147 YYNKTSKCFDFS
+147 YYNKTSKTFDFS
-159 NLKITAEFNKYATY
+159 NLKITAEFNKYTTY

-196 LFNTV
+196 LFDTV
-201 VVNGVLT
+201 VVNGILT

-214 LQHYFDYCSDIAVS
+214 LQHYFDYCSNIAVS

-241 DINPLYINGGNLKFV
+241 DINPLYINGGNLKFI
-256 SASTMKDLLHGNLL
+256 SASTLKDILHGNLL
-270 LKGVRINKD
+270 LKGVRFNKD

-287 DKTLQ
+287 DKLLQ

-467 DVYMSSKV
+467 DVYMSSKI

-526 VSFKKDVLTNT
+526 VSFKKDVLPNT

-548 RSDFEVDGEYED
+548 RSNFEVDGEYED

-576 VLDLPNRKLFL
+576 VLDLPKKKQLL
-587 DIFINSRLTVK
+587 DRWIGVK
-598 PTKVNLTPKYIYG
+598 FDV
-611 TLDII
+611 
-616 KSEYNKLIDS
+616 SQ
-626 RLTVKALKVNLT
+626 
-638 PKYIDG
+638 YID
-644 TVNINKIE
+644 
-652 YNKLFDSK
+652 LSFW
-660 VTVKPNYS
+660 
-668 LREYY
+668 Y
-673 KKIANHKTI
+673 KKIPGNQDA
-682 TSLPKENADYIK
+682 TSFPPEYEKYFN
-694 EALPNVTDCYD
+694 LPNIYVTKMNN
-705 MMGKYSLF
+705 MMGNAWTEYEFDDKGNIIAGKEKQF
-713 ENQRDGCGALTSID
+713 HEGF
-727 TTGWDTSNVTNMNGM
+727 MNIESM
-742 FSSCNSLT
+742 PSFPN
-750 TLDVSK
+750 
-756 FDTGKVT
+756 
-763 YMNYMFGGC
+763 
-772 TKLTTLNVSKWDTS
+772 LNVSKCTDYGAIFSQLYKVKHIDLTWLAGGKPYSLS
-786 NVTDMNSMF
+786 NLFKSCSSLESVDLSPLNTENVNTISSMF
-795 ADCSRLTTLNV
+795 AQCLSLKEINLKQIHTEKITYLRDAFWDC
-806 SKWDTSNVIDMR
+806 I
-818 GMFYDCYSL
+818 SL
-827 TSLDVSKWNTSKV
+827 TNLISDGLNWGKV
-840 TNMDNVFINCYT
+840 KNMWGTFCMYDEGNST
-852 LKTLD
+852 LKKIDLSTPYPCHSLKLI
-857 VSNWDTSNVTNM
+857 THAF
-869 SGMFEYCKALTTL
+869 SGCKALEEIDFTGW
-882 DVSKFNTSKVTDM
+882 DF
-895 GDMFDGCNS
+895 
-904 LTSLD
+904 
-909 VSKFNTSNVKYMDRM
+909 SNCEY
-924 FWNCNTLTSLDVSKW
+924 FPQA
-939 DTSKVTDMFGMFRSC
+939 F
-954 KALTTLDVSKWNTSK
+954 
-969 VTDMRLMFSDCKS
+969 
-982 LTSLDASKWDTS
+982 
-994 KVTNMNGMFGECYNL
+994 E
-1009 TNLDVSKWN
+1009 
-1018 TSNVTSMVQMF
+1018 NV
-1029 NRCDKLTTIDIS
+1029 
-1041 NWDTSKVKYFG
+1041 
-1052 MMFNNPNL
+1052 PNL
-1060 TTIKGVIDM
+1060 KTIKGIIDM
-1069 KSADKTF
+1069 KSAVLPLSNDPEVRNHMATF
-1076 WNTDAVDLS
+1076 EGEYLWKEKGYYVIKSDDQYWGIRN
-1085 KRDTNQR
+1085 
-1092 MFEKCTKLR
+1092 MFAGCPKLT
-1101 GVKIKNPPADFETY
+1101 GVKIKNPPSIYYTDKVTFEKVT
-1115 SGLNSSQYT
+1115 GLNSSQYT
-1124 IVS
+1124 VVS

>member
-65 REGDTASYNTVR
+65 REGDTATYNTVR

-147 YYNKTSKCFDFS
+147 YYNKTSKSFNFS

-173 FTIVDTTTGKTIS
+173 FTIVDTTTGKTVS
-186 SMTINQRYQT
+186 SMTINQRYQS
-196 LFNTV
+196 LFDTV
-201 VVNGVLT
+201 VVNGILT

-256 SASTMKDLLHGNLL
+256 SAPTMKDIPHDNLL
-270 LKGVRINKD
+270 LNGVRFNKD
-279 FIINMKVV
+279 FIINRKVV
-287 DKTLQ
+287 NKLLQ
-292 PDIDDQSDI
+292 PDIDDQSNI

-467 DVYMSSKV
+467 DVYMSSKI

-491 NKVYPRGQK
+491 NKIYPRGQK

-526 VSFKKDVLTNT
+526 VSFKKDVLPNT

-548 RSDFEVDGEYED
+548 RSNFEVDGEYED

-576 VLDLPNRKLFL
+576 VLDLISF
-587 DIFINSRLTVK
+587 DIFIYSKLTVK
-598 PTKVNLTPKYIYG
+598 PTKVNLTPKYIDGY
-611 TLDII
+611 LDII
-616 KSEYNKLIDS
+616 KSEYNKLLDS

-644 TVNINKIE
+644 NVSINKSE
-652 YNKLFDSK
+652 YNKLLDSRL
-660 VTVKPNYS
+660 TVKPDYD

-682 TSLPKENADYIK
+682 TNLPKENADYIK
-694 EALPNVTDCYD
+694 EAFPNVTDCCD
-705 MMGKYSLF
+705 MMGKYSVF
-713 ENQRDGCGALTSID
+713 EDKRDGCGALTSID
-727 TTGWDTSNVTNMNGM
+727 TTGWDTSNITDMNSM
-742 FSSCNSLT
+742 FGSCNALT

-756 FDTGKVT
+756 FNTSKVT
-763 YMNYMFGGC
+763 NMDYMFGGC
-772 TKLTTLNVSKWDTS
+772 NTLTNLDVSKWDTS

-795 ADCSRLTTLNV
+795 ADCSRLT
-806 SKWDTSNVIDMR
+806 
-818 GMFYDCYSL
+818 
-827 TSLDVSKWNTSKV
+827 SLDVSKW
-840 TNMDNVFINCYT
+840 DI
-852 LKTLD
+852 
-857 VSNWDTSNVTNM
+857 SNVTNM
-869 SGMFEYCKALTTL
+869 NWMFGSCKALT
-882 DVSKFNTSKVTDM
+882 N
-895 GDMFDGCNS
+895 
-904 LTSLD
+904 
-909 VSKFNTSNVKYMDRM
+909 
-924 FWNCNTLTSLDVSKW
+924 LDVSKW
-939 DTSKVTDMFGMFRSC
+939 DTSKVTDMRDMFYGCNSLTALDVSEWDTSKVTYMSRMFEGCNKLTTINVSKWNTSNVTDMFGMFYGC
-954 KALTTLDVSKWNTSK
+954 NALRTLDVSKWNTSN
-969 VTDMRLMFSDCKS
+969 VTDMRLMFSDCNS
-982 LTSLDASKWDTS
+982 
-994 KVTNMNGMFGECYNL
+994 L
-1009 TNLDVSKWN
+1009 TNLDVSKWDTSNVTGMNGMFGNCYKLTSLDVSNWN
-1018 TSNVTSMVQMF
+1018 TSKVTSMVQMF

-1085 KRDTNQR
+1085 KRDDTQR
-1092 MFEKCTKLR
+1092 MFVNCTKLR

>member
-22 KYSDTTDFKDIV
+22 KYSDTTDFKDIA

-65 REGDTASYNTVR
+65 REGDTATYNTVR

-173 FTIVDTTTGKTIS
+173 FTIVDTTTGNTVS

-196 LFNTV
+196 LFDTV
-201 VVNGVLT
+201 VVNGILT

-241 DINPLYINGGNLKFV
+241 DINPLYINGGNLKFI

-270 LKGVRINKD
+270 LKGVRINKE

-339 IDKDNLYPLD
+339 IDEDNLYPLD

-425 SDMENIYGDKL
+425 SNMENIYGDKL

-467 DVYMSSKV
+467 DVYMSSKI

-507 DGIFLDNRYD
+507 DGLFLDNRYD

-526 VSFKKDVLTNT
+526 VSFKKDVLPNT

-548 RSDFEVDGEYED
+548 RSNFEVDGEYED

-576 VLDLPNRKLFL
+576 VLDLPKKKIFL
-587 DIFINSRLTVK
+587 NEF
-598 PTKVNLTPKYIYG
+598 
-611 TLDII
+611 
-616 KSEYNKLIDS
+616 IDS
-626 RLTVKALKVNLT
+626 RLTVKALKVNLI

-644 TVNINKIE
+644 TLNIIRSE
-652 YNKLFDSK
+652 YNKLLDSK
-660 VTVKPNYS
+660 LTVKPNYS

-682 TSLPKENADYIK
+682 TSLPEENANYIK
-694 EALPNVTDCYD
+694 EALPNVDDCYC
-705 MMGKYSLF
+705 MMGLYSSTIP
-713 ENQRDGCGALTSID
+713 EDRDGCWSLTSID
-727 TTGWDTSNVTNMNGM
+727 TTGWDTSNITDMNGM
-742 FSSCNSLT
+742 FSSCNALT

-756 FDTGKVT
+756 FNTSKATDMG
-763 YMNYMFGGC
+763 YMFKYC
-772 TKLTTLNVSKWDTS
+772 YKLTTLDVSNWNTSNVTDMSDMFVECNELKTLDVSKWDTS
-786 NVTDMNSMF
+786 KVTDMSGMF
-795 ADCSRLTTLNV
+795 FDCGVLSTLDV
-806 SKWDTSNVIDMR
+806 SKWDTSKVADMSW
-818 GMFYDCYSL
+818 MFCGCHKL

-840 TNMDNVFINCYT
+840 TD
-852 LKTLD
+852 
-857 VSNWDTSNVTNM
+857 M
-869 SGMFEYCKALTTL
+869 SWMFEE
-882 DVSKFNTSKVTDM
+882 
-895 GDMFDGCNS
+895 CNS
-904 LTSLD
+904 LT
-909 VSKFNTSNVKYMDRM
+909 T
-924 FWNCNTLTSLDVSKW
+924 LDVSKW
-939 DTSKVTDMFGMFRSC
+939 DTSKVTDMYTMFKEC
-954 KALTTLDVSKWNTSK
+954 KSLTTLDVSKWRTSNVTDMAFMFNDCNSLTTLDVSKFDTSNVTNMFAMFDNCYALTTLDVSKWDTSK
-969 VTDMRLMFSDCKS
+969 VTDMSLMFANCYK
-982 LTSLDASKWDTS
+982 LTNLDVSKWDTS
-994 KVTNMNGMFGECYNL
+994 KVTDMS
-1009 TNLDVSKWN
+1009 D
-1018 TSNVTSMVQMF
+1018 MF

-1076 WNTDAVDLS
+1076 WNNDRTDILLN
-1085 KRDTNQR
+1085 KRDVNKK
-1092 MFEKCTKLR
+1092 MFENCPKLR

>member
-65 REGDTASYNTVR
+65 REGDTATYNTVR

-90 SNETYDNMKPV
+90 LNETYDNMKPV

-173 FTIVDTTTGKTIS
+173 FTIVDTTTGKTVS
-186 SMTINQRYQT
+186 SMTINQRYQS
-196 LFNTV
+196 LFDTV
-201 VVNGVLT
+201 VVNGILT

-270 LKGVRINKD
+270 LKGVRINKE

-467 DVYMSSKV
+467 DVYMSSKI

-526 VSFKKDVLTNT
+526 VSFKKDVLLNT
-537 GDFVTFVFPYV
+537 GDFITFVFPYV
-548 RSDFEVDGEYED
+548 RSNFEVDGEYED

-576 VLDLPNRKLFL
+576 VLDLPKGRQFI
-587 DIFINSRLTVK
+587 DIFINSRLTVA
-598 PTKVNLTPKYIYG
+598 
-611 TLDII
+611 I
-616 KSEYNKLIDS
+616 KEKQLFDKFINS
-626 RLTVKALKVNLT
+626 RLTVAAK
-638 PKYIDG
+638 
-644 TVNINKIE
+644 
-652 YNKLFDSK
+652 
-660 VTVKPNYS
+660 NYD

-682 TSLPKENADYIK
+682 TTLPKENSDYIK
-694 EALPNVTDCYD
+694 EALPNVTDCTN
-705 MMGKYSLF
+705 MMGDYSVA
-713 ENQRDGCGALTSID
+713 EGNDNGCVALISID
-727 TTGWDTSNVTNMNGM
+727 TTGWDTSKIEIMECM
-742 FSSCNSLT
+742 FS
-750 TLDVSK
+750 
-756 FDTGKVT
+756 
-763 YMNYMFGGC
+763 
-772 TKLTTLNVSKWDTS
+772 
-786 NVTDMNSMF
+786 
-795 ADCSRLTTLNV
+795 
-806 SKWDTSNVIDMR
+806 
-818 GMFYDCYSL
+818 
-827 TSLDVSKWNTSKV
+827 
-840 TNMDNVFINCYT
+840 
-852 LKTLD
+852 
-857 VSNWDTSNVTNM
+857 
-869 SGMFEYCKALTTL
+869 
-882 DVSKFNTSKVTDM
+882 
-895 GDMFDGCNS
+895 GCNS
-904 LTSLD
+904 LTNLD
-909 VSKFNTSNVKYMDRM
+909 TSN
-924 FWNCNTLTSLDVSKW
+924 
-939 DTSKVTDMFGMFRSC
+939 
-954 KALTTLDVSKWNTSK
+954 
-969 VTDMRLMFSDCKS
+969 
-982 LTSLDASKWDTS
+982 DA
-994 KVTNMNGMFGECYNL
+994 N
-1009 TNLDVSKWN
+1009 
-1018 TSNVTSMVQMF
+1018 
-1029 NRCDKLTTIDIS
+1029 
-1041 NWDTSKVKYFG
+1041 
-1052 MMFNNPNL
+1052 
-1060 TTIKGVIDM
+1060 
-1069 KSADKTF
+1069 A
-1076 WNTDAVDLS
+1076 
-1085 KRDTNQR
+1085 
-1092 MFEKCTKLR
+1092 
-1101 GVKIKNPPADFETY
+1101 
-1115 SGLNSSQYT
+1115 
-1124 IVS
+1124 

>member
-65 REGDTASYNTVR
+65 REGDMATYNTVR

-101 SVFSVIE
+101 SVFSIIE

-147 YYNKTSKCFDFS
+147 YYNKTSKSFDFS

-173 FTIVDTTTGKTIS
+173 FTIVDTTTGKTVS
-186 SMTINQRYQT
+186 SMTINQRYQS
-196 LFNTV
+196 LFDTV
-201 VVNGVLT
+201 VVNGILT
-208 STVNSP
+208 TTVNSP

-241 DINPLYINGGNLKFV
+241 DINPIYINGGNLKFV
-256 SASTMKDLLHGNLL
+256 SASTLKDLLHGNLL
-270 LKGVRINKD
+270 LKGVRINKE

-467 DVYMSSKV
+467 DVYMSSKI

-526 VSFKKDVLTNT
+526 VSFKKDVLPNT

-548 RSDFEVDGEYED
+548 RSNFEVDGEYED

-576 VLDLPNRKLFL
+576 VLDLPKKKIFL
-587 DIFINSRLTVK
+587 NEFIDSRLTVK

-616 KSEYNKLIDS
+616 KSEYNKLLDS

-644 TVNINKIE
+644 NVSINKSE
-652 YNKLFDSK
+652 YNKLLDSK
-660 VTVKPNYS
+660 VTVKPDYS

-705 MMGKYSLF
+705 MMGKYSIF
-713 ENQRDGCGALTSID
+713 EDKRDGCGALTSID
-727 TTGWDTSNVTNMNGM
+727 TTGWDTSNITSMNGM
-742 FSSCNSLT
+742 FGSCS
-750 TLDVSK
+750 
-756 FDTGKVT
+756 
-763 YMNYMFGGC
+763 
-772 TKLTTLNVSKWDTS
+772 
-786 NVTDMNSMF
+786 
-795 ADCSRLTTLNV
+795 
-806 SKWDTSNVIDMR
+806 
-818 GMFYDCYSL
+818 
-827 TSLDVSKWNTSKV
+827 
-840 TNMDNVFINCYT
+840 
-852 LKTLD
+852 
-857 VSNWDTSNVTNM
+857 
-869 SGMFEYCKALTTL
+869 ALE
-882 DVSKFNTSKVTDM
+882 N
-895 GDMFDGCNS
+895 
-904 LTSLD
+904 LD
-909 VSKFNTSNVKYMDRM
+909 VSKFNTSNVTNMRYM
-924 FWNCNTLTSLDVSKW
+924 FS
-939 DTSKVTDMFGMFRSC
+939 GC
-954 KALTTLDVSKWNTSK
+954 KSLTTLDVSKWNTSK
-969 VTDMRLMFSDCKS
+969 ATDMSYMFSGCNS
-982 LTSLDASKWDTS
+982 
-994 KVTNMNGMFGECYNL
+994 L

-1018 TSNVTSMVQMF
+1018 TSNVTNMSDMFFKCNELTTLDVSKWDTSNVTDMHYMFNDCNKLTTLNVSNWDTSKVTDMYYMFNSCNKLTSLDVSNWNTSNVTDMFGMFSSCNALTNLDVSNWDTSSVTDMRLMFSDCNSLISLDVSKWDTSNITSMNAMFGNCYNLTSLDVSNWNTSKVTDMVQMF

-1060 TTIKGVIDM
+1060 ITIKGVIDM

-1085 KRDTNQR
+1085 KRDTNQK

>member
-65 REGDTASYNTVR
+65 RDGDIATYNTVR

-101 SVFSVIE
+101 SVFSIIE

-147 YYNKTSKCFDFS
+147 YYNKTSKSFDFS

-173 FTIVDTTTGKTIS
+173 FTIVDTTTGKTVS

-196 LFNTV
+196 LFDTV

-241 DINPLYINGGNLKFV
+241 DINPLYINGGNLKFI
-256 SASTMKDLLHGNLL
+256 SASTLKDLLHGNLL
-270 LKGVRINKD
+270 LKGVRFNKD

-287 DKTLQ
+287 DKLLQ

-319 EYINC
+319 EYVNC
-324 GSKDIDPEDIAVYVE
+324 GSKDIDPEDIAVYVK

-389 NILKLDGTFRTG
+389 NILKLDSTFRTG

-467 DVYMSSKV
+467 DVYMSSKI

-526 VSFKKDVLTNT
+526 VSFKKDVLPNT

-548 RSDFEVDGEYED
+548 RSNFEVDGEYED

-576 VLDLPNRKLFL
+576 ILDLPKGRQFI
-587 DIFINSRLTVK
+587 DIFINSKLTVTIK
-598 PTKVNLTPKYIYG
+598 EKYLFDKFINS
-611 TLDII
+611 
-616 KSEYNKLIDS
+616 K
-626 RLTVKALKVNLT
+626 LTVAVKN
-638 PKYIDG
+638 
-644 TVNINKIE
+644 
-652 YNKLFDSK
+652 YN
-660 VTVKPNYS
+660 

-673 KKIANHKTI
+673 KKIANHGII
-682 TSLPKENADYIK
+682 TTLPQENAEYIK
-694 EALPNVTDCYD
+694 EALPNVTDCTN
-705 MMGKYSLF
+705 MMGDYSVG
-713 ENQRDGCGALTSID
+713 EDHDNGCVTLTSLD
-727 TTGWDTSNVTNMNGM
+727 TTGWDTSKIEIMESMFSGCNSLTNLDVSKFNTSKVTDMSNMFSACNSLTTLDTSNWDTSNVTDMHDMFIVCNSLTNLATSKWDTSKVTNMSSMFAECSTLTTLDVSKWDTSNVTNMDYM
-742 FSSCNSLT
+742 FGGCNSLT

-756 FDTGKVT
+756 WDTNKVT
-763 YMNYMFGGC
+763 YMGGMFWDC
-772 TKLTTLNVSKWDTS
+772 NALTNLDI
-786 NVTDMNSMF
+786 
-795 ADCSRLTTLNV
+795 
-806 SKWDTSNVIDMR
+806 SKWDTSNVIDMAHIFR
-818 GMFYDCYSL
+818 GCESL
-827 TSLDVSKWNTSKV
+827 TTLDVSKWNTSNV
-840 TNMDNVFINCYT
+840 ADMMFMFDN
-852 LKTLD
+852 
-857 VSNWDTSNVTNM
+857 
-869 SGMFEYCKALTTL
+869 CKALTTL
-882 DVSKFNTSKVTDM
+882 DVSKFNTSNVYNM
-895 GDMFDGCNS
+895 YYMFGNCNK
-904 LTSLD
+904 LQTLD
-909 VSKFNTSNVKYMDRM
+909 VSKWDTSNVEDMGAM
-924 FWNCNTLTSLDVSKW
+924 FNGCSALTTLDVSKW
-939 DTSKVTDMFGMFRSC
+939 DTSKVTDMSSMFSNC
-954 KALTTLDVSKWNTSK
+954 ESLTTLDLSKWNTSK
-969 VTDMRLMFSDCKS
+969 VDDMNFMFQNC
-982 LTSLDASKWDTS
+982 T
-994 KVTNMNGMFGECYNL
+994 
-1009 TNLDVSKWN
+1009 
-1018 TSNVTSMVQMF
+1018 
-1029 NRCDKLTTIDIS
+1029 KLITLDIS
-1041 NWDTSKVKYFG
+1041 NWDTSRIFR
-1052 MMFNNPNL
+1052 MIHMFDGCSSL

-1069 KSADKTF
+1069 KSCTLTSYD
-1076 WNTDAVDLS
+1076 S
-1085 KRDTNQR
+1085 
-1092 MFEKCTKLR
+1092 MFSNCNKLR
-1101 GVKIKNPPADFETY
+1101 GVKIKNPPADFETK
-1115 SGLNSSQYT
+1115 SKLTKDQYE

>member
-34 ICQKVDYPETYY
+34 ICQKVDYPKTYY

-65 REGDTASYNTVR
+65 REGDMETYNTVR
-77 VVHDISFYHYELG
+77 FVHDISFYHYELS

-101 SVFSVIE
+101 SVFSIIE

-147 YYNKTSKCFDFS
+147 YYNKTSKTFDFS
-159 NLKITAEFNKYATY
+159 NLKITAEFNKYAAY
-173 FTIVDTTTGKTIS
+173 FTIVDTTTGKTVS

-196 LFNTV
+196 LFDTV

-241 DINPLYINGGNLKFV
+241 DINPLYINGGNLKFI
-256 SASTMKDLLHGNLL
+256 SASTLKDLLHGNLL
-270 LKGVRINKD
+270 LKGVRFNKD

-287 DKTLQ
+287 DKLLQ

-467 DVYMSSKV
+467 DVYMSSKI

-526 VSFKKDVLTNT
+526 VSFKKDVLPNT

-548 RSDFEVDGEYED
+548 RSNFEVDGEYED
-560 ALSGEKAGTKF
+560 ALSGELAGTKF

-576 VLDLPNRKLFL
+576 VLDLPKRKLFI
-587 DIFINSRLTVK
+587 DIFINSKLTVK
-598 PTKVNLTPKYIYG
+598 PTKVNLTPKYIDGY
-611 TLDII
+611 LNII
-616 KSEYNKLIDS
+616 KSEYNKLLDS
-626 RLTVKALKVNLT
+626 RLTVKPTKVNLI

-644 TVNINKIE
+644 TVNINKSE
-652 YNKLFDSK
+652 YNKLLDSK
-660 VTVKPNYS
+660 VTVKPDYD
-668 LREYY
+668 LIEYY
-673 KKIANHKTI
+673 KKIPNYSTI
-682 TSLPKENADYIK
+682 TTLPEENVQYIK
-694 EALPNVTDCYD
+694 EALPNVNNCSG
-705 MMGKYSLF
+705 MMGF
-713 ENQRDGCGALTSID
+713 GDGCKALTSID
-727 TTGWDTSNVTNMNGM
+727 TTGWDTSNVIYMNCM
-742 FSSCNSLT
+742 FNDCESLT

-756 FDTGKVT
+756 FDTSKVIN
-763 YMNYMFGGC
+763 MNGMFHYC
-772 TKLTTLNVSKWDTS
+772 KSLTTLD
-786 NVTDMNSMF
+786 
-795 ADCSRLTTLNV
+795 A
-806 SKWDTSNVIDMR
+806 
-818 GMFYDCYSL
+818 
-827 TSLDVSKWNTSKV
+827 
-840 TNMDNVFINCYT
+840 
-852 LKTLD
+852 
-857 VSNWDTSNVTNM
+857 SNWDTSNVTK
-869 SGMFEYCKALTTL
+869 MFTMFNYCKSLTTL
-882 DVSKFNTSKVTDM
+882 DASNWD
-895 GDMFDGCNS
+895 
-904 LTSLD
+904 
-909 VSKFNTSNVKYMDRM
+909 TSNVDDM
-924 FWNCNTLTSLDVSKW
+924 N
-939 DTSKVTDMFGMFRSC
+939 DMFGSC
-954 KALTTLDVSKWNTSK
+954 HA
-969 VTDMRLMFSDCKS
+969 
-982 LTSLDASKWDTS
+982 
-994 KVTNMNGMFGECYNL
+994 
-1009 TNLDVSKWN
+1009 
-1018 TSNVTSMVQMF
+1018 
-1029 NRCDKLTTIDIS
+1029 LTTIDIS
-1041 NWDTSKVKYFG
+1041 NWDTSNVTKMKAMFG
-1052 MMFNNPNL
+1052 WCDAL

-1069 KSADKTF
+1069 KSCTYYD
-1076 WNTDAVDLS
+1076 D
-1085 KRDTNQR
+1085 
-1092 MFEKCTKLR
+1092 MFFDCTKLT
-1101 GVKIKNPPADFETY
+1101 GVKIKNPPSIYYTDKATFEKVT
-1115 SGLNSSQYT
+1115 GLNSSQYE

>member
-65 REGDTASYNTVR
+65 REGDMATYNTVR

-101 SVFSVIE
+101 SVFSIIE

-147 YYNKTSKCFDFS
+147 YYNKTSKSFDFS

-173 FTIVDTTTGKTIS
+173 FTIVDTTTGKTVS
-186 SMTINQRYQT
+186 SMTINQRYQS
-196 LFNTV
+196 LFDTV
-201 VVNGVLT
+201 VVNGILT
-208 STVNSP
+208 TTVNSP

-256 SASTMKDLLHGNLL
+256 SASTLKDLLHGNLL
-270 LKGVRINKD
+270 LKGVRINKE

-467 DVYMSSKV
+467 DVYMSSKI

-526 VSFKKDVLTNT
+526 VSFKKDVLPNT

-548 RSDFEVDGEYED
+548 RSNFEVDGEYED

-576 VLDLPNRKLFL
+576 VLDLPKKKIFL
-587 DIFINSRLTVK
+587 NEFIDSRLTVK

-616 KSEYNKLIDS
+616 KSEYNKLLDS

-644 TVNINKIE
+644 NVSINKSE
-652 YNKLFDSK
+652 YNKLLDSK
-660 VTVKPNYS
+660 VTVKPDYS

-705 MMGKYSLF
+705 MMGKYSIF
-713 ENQRDGCGALTSID
+713 EDKRDGCGALTSID
-727 TTGWDTSNVTNMNGM
+727 TTGWDTSNITSMNGM
-742 FSSCNSLT
+742 FGSCS
-750 TLDVSK
+750 
-756 FDTGKVT
+756 
-763 YMNYMFGGC
+763 
-772 TKLTTLNVSKWDTS
+772 
-786 NVTDMNSMF
+786 
-795 ADCSRLTTLNV
+795 
-806 SKWDTSNVIDMR
+806 
-818 GMFYDCYSL
+818 
-827 TSLDVSKWNTSKV
+827 
-840 TNMDNVFINCYT
+840 
-852 LKTLD
+852 
-857 VSNWDTSNVTNM
+857 
-869 SGMFEYCKALTTL
+869 ALE
-882 DVSKFNTSKVTDM
+882 N
-895 GDMFDGCNS
+895 
-904 LTSLD
+904 LD
-909 VSKFNTSNVKYMDRM
+909 VSKFNTSNVTNMRYM
-924 FWNCNTLTSLDVSKW
+924 FS
-939 DTSKVTDMFGMFRSC
+939 GC
-954 KALTTLDVSKWNTSK
+954 KSLTTLDVSKWNTSK
-969 VTDMRLMFSDCKS
+969 ATDMSYMFSGCNS
-982 LTSLDASKWDTS
+982 
-994 KVTNMNGMFGECYNL
+994 L

-1018 TSNVTSMVQMF
+1018 TSNVTNMSDMFFKCNELTTLDVSNWDTSNVTDMHYMFNDCNKLTTLNVSNWDTSKVTDMSHMFEDCNKLTSLDVSNFNTSKVTDMYYMFNSCNKLTSLDVSNWNTSNVTDMFGMFSSCNALTNLDVSNWDTSSVTDMRLMFSDCNSLISLDVSKWDTSNITSMNAMFGNCYNLTSLDVSNWNTSKVTDMVQMF

-1060 TTIKGVIDM
+1060 ITIKGVIDM

-1085 KRDTNQR
+1085 KRDTNQK

>member
-173 FTIVDTTTGKTIS
+173 FTIVDTTTGKAIS

-270 LKGVRINKD
+270 LKGVRFNKD

-310 AEVEKEIED
+310 AAVEKEIED

-467 DVYMSSKV
+467 DVYMSSKI

-507 DGIFLDNRYD
+507 DGLFLDNRYD

-526 VSFKKDVLTNT
+526 VSFKKDVLPNT

-548 RSDFEVDGEYED
+548 RSNFEVDGEYED

-598 PTKVNLTPKYIYG
+598 
-611 TLDII
+611 
-616 KSEYNKLIDS
+616 
-626 RLTVKALKVNLT
+626 ALKVNLT

-644 TVNINKIE
+644 TLDIIKSE
-652 YNKLFDSK
+652 YNKLLDSRL
-660 VTVKPNYS
+660 TVKPDYD

-682 TSLPKENADYIK
+682 TNLPKENADYIK

-705 MMGKYSLF
+705 MMGNSFSSTDKD
-713 ENQRDGCGALTSID
+713 RDSCFALTSID
-727 TTGWDTSNVTNMNGM
+727 TTEWDTSSITNMDGM
-742 FSSCNSLT
+742 FSNCNALT

-756 FDTGKVT
+756 FDTSNVTNMKDMFYGCSALTSLDVSKWDTSKVIYMIYMFDGCNSLTNLDVSKFDTSNVTSMYDMFNGCNSLTNLDVSKFDTSNLTDTRYMFYNCSSFTTLDLSNWDTSKVT
-763 YMNYMFGGC
+763 YMNSMFDNC
-772 TKLTTLNVSKWDTS
+772 SSLITLDLSKWDTS
-786 NVTDMNSMF
+786 NVTG
-795 ADCSRLTTLNV
+795 
-806 SKWDTSNVIDMR
+806 MR
-818 GMFYDCYSL
+818 NMFY
-827 TSLDVSKWNTSKV
+827 
-840 TNMDNVFINCYT
+840 
-852 LKTLD
+852 
-857 VSNWDTSNVTNM
+857 
-869 SGMFEYCKALTTL
+869 
-882 DVSKFNTSKVTDM
+882 
-895 GDMFDGCNS
+895 GCS
-904 LTSLD
+904 ALTSLD
-909 VSKFNTSNVKYMDRM
+909 VSKFNTSNVIDMIYM
-924 FWNCNTLTSLDVSKW
+924 FYGCSS
-939 DTSKVTDMFGMFRSC
+939 
-954 KALTTLDVSKWNTSK
+954 LTTLDVSK
-969 VTDMRLMFSDCKS
+969 F
-982 LTSLDASKWDTS
+982 DTS
-994 KVTNMNGMFGECYNL
+994 NVTGMSSMFNGCNSL
-1009 TNLDVSKWN
+1009 TNLDVSKFD
-1018 TSNVTSMVQMF
+1018 TSKVTDTGYMF
-1029 NRCDKLTTIDIS
+1029 YNCSSLKTLDIS
-1041 NWDTSKVKYFG
+1041 NWDTSNVTNMG
-1052 MMFNNPNL
+1052 SMFSFCDEL
-1060 TTIKGVIDM
+1060 TTIKGIIDM
-1069 KSADKTF
+1069 KSCTSYSNMFGYCDKLT
-1076 WNTDAVDLS
+1076 
-1085 KRDTNQR
+1085 
-1092 MFEKCTKLR
+1092 
-1101 GVKIKNPPADFETY
+1101 GVKIKNPP
-1115 SGLNSSQYT
+1115 SGITATSGIGGLKAGKYE

>member
-65 REGDTASYNTVR
+65 REGDTATYNTVR

-173 FTIVDTTTGKTIS
+173 FTIVDTSTGKAIS

-270 LKGVRINKD
+270 LKGVRFNKD

-467 DVYMSSKV
+467 DVYMSSKI

-507 DGIFLDNRYD
+507 DGLFLDNRYD

-526 VSFKKDVLTNT
+526 VSFKKDVLPNT

-548 RSDFEVDGEYED
+548 RSNFEVDGEYED

-576 VLDLPNRKLFL
+576 VLDLPKRK
-587 DIFINSRLTVK
+587 IFFDMFIDSKLTVK
-598 PTKVNLTPKYIYG
+598 PTKVNLTPKYIDG
-611 TLDII
+611 TLNII
-616 KSEYNKLIDS
+616 RSEYNKLLDS

-705 MMGKYSLF
+705 MMGKYSVF
-713 ENQRDGCGALTSID
+713 EDKRDGCGALTSIH
-727 TTGWDTSNVTNMNGM
+727 TTGWDTSNITSMNGM
-742 FSSCNSLT
+742 FGSCSALEN
-750 TLDVSK
+750 LDVSK
-756 FDTGKVT
+756 F
-763 YMNYMFGGC
+763 N
-772 TKLTTLNVSKWDTS
+772 
-786 NVTDMNSMF
+786 
-795 ADCSRLTTLNV
+795 
-806 SKWDTSNVIDMR
+806 
-818 GMFYDCYSL
+818 
-827 TSLDVSKWNTSKV
+827 
-840 TNMDNVFINCYT
+840 
-852 LKTLD
+852 
-857 VSNWDTSNVTNM
+857 TSNVTNM
-869 SGMFEYCKALTTL
+869 RYMFGGCKSLTTL
-882 DVSKFNTSKVTDM
+882 DVSKFNTSKATDM
-895 GDMFDGCNS
+895 SYMFSGCNS
-904 LTSLD
+904 LTNLD
-909 VSKFNTSNVKYMDRM
+909 VSKWNTSNVTNMSDM
-924 FWNCNTLTSLDVSKW
+924 FMYCYKLSTLDVSNW
-939 DTSKVTDMFGMFRSC
+939 DTSKVTDMHFMFSDC
-954 KALTTLDVSKWNTSK
+954 NSLTTLNVSKFNTSKVTDMSHMFEDCNKLTSLDVSNWNTSK
-969 VTDMRLMFSDCKS
+969 VTDMYYMFKSCNKLTSLDVSNWNTSNVTDMFGMFSSCNALTNLDVSNWDTSSVTDMRLMFSDCKS

-1018 TSNVTSMVQMF
+1018 TSNVTNMVQMF

>member
-65 REGDTASYNTVR
+65 REGDMITYNTVR

-122 KTTFENSYKKA
+122 KTTFENSYNRA

-147 YYNKTSKCFDFS
+147 YYNETSKCFDFS

-241 DINPLYINGGNLKFV
+241 DINPIYINGGNLKFV
-256 SASTMKDLLHGNLL
+256 SASTLKDLLHGNLL
-270 LKGVRINKD
+270 LKGVRFNKD
-279 FIINMKVV
+279 FIINMRVV

-292 PDIDDQSDI
+292 PDINDQSDI

-414 LVNRAI
+414 LVNRSI

-467 DVYMSSKV
+467 DVYMSSKI

-507 DGIFLDNRYD
+507 EGIFLDNRYD

-526 VSFKKDVLTNT
+526 VSFKKDVLPNT

-548 RSDFEVDGEYED
+548 RSNFEVDGEYED

-576 VLDLPNRKLFL
+576 VLDLPKRKLFF
-587 DIFINSRLTVK
+587 DKWIGVK
-598 PTKVNLTPKYIYG
+598 FDV
-611 TLDII
+611 
-616 KSEYNKLIDS
+616 SQ
-626 RLTVKALKVNLT
+626 
-638 PKYIDG
+638 YID
-644 TVNINKIE
+644 
-652 YNKLFDSK
+652 LSFW
-660 VTVKPNYS
+660 
-668 LREYY
+668 Y
-673 KKIANHKTI
+673 KKIPGNQDA
-682 TSLPKENADYIK
+682 TSFPPEYEKYFN
-694 EALPNVTDCYD
+694 LPNIYVTKMNN
-705 MMGKYSLF
+705 MMGSRIEYDYEFDDKGNLLNF
-713 ENQRDGCGALTSID
+713 KIRDEGFQNIESMP
-727 TTGWDTSNVTNMNGM
+727 NFPN
-742 FSSCNSLT
+742 
-750 TLDVSK
+750 
-756 FDTGKVT
+756 
-763 YMNYMFGGC
+763 
-772 TKLTTLNVSKWDTS
+772 LNVSKCTDYNSIFS
-786 NVTDMNSMF
+786 NLRKVKSINLNWLSAGKPISTFYMF
-795 ADCSRLTTLNV
+795 LNCESLQSIDLTPLNTKNLKNAV
-806 SKWDTSNVIDMR
+806 A
-818 GMFYDCYSL
+818 MFSHCYSL
-827 TSLDVSKWNTSKV
+827 KEINLKQIETSNIVFLQDTFWGCISLSNLISDGLDWGNLANMHGTF
-840 TNMDNVFINCYT
+840 NMDGNGNNVLKKIDLSTPYT
-852 LKTLD
+852 
-857 VSNWDTSNVTNM
+857 
-869 SGMFEYCKALTTL
+869 
-882 DVSKFNTSKVTDM
+882 
-895 GDMFDGCNS
+895 CNS
-904 LTSLD
+904 L
-909 VSKFNTSNVKYMDRM
+909 KYMYLT
-924 FWNCNTLTSLDVSKW
+924 FSNCNALEEIDFTGW
-939 DTSKVTDMFGMFRSC
+939 D
-954 KALTTLDVSKWNTSK
+954 
-969 VTDMRLMFSDCKS
+969 FSNCEIFNQ
-982 LTSLDASKWDTS
+982 AF
-994 KVTNMNGMFGECYNL
+994 MN
-1009 TNLDVSKWN
+1009 
-1018 TSNVTSMVQMF
+1018 
-1029 NRCDKLTTIDIS
+1029 I
-1041 NWDTSKVKYFG
+1041 
-1052 MMFNNPNL
+1052 PNL
-1060 TTIKGVIDM
+1060 KTIKGVIDM
-1069 KSADKTF
+1069 KS
-1076 WNTDAVDLS
+1076 VMVSLS
-1085 KRDTNQR
+1085 NDPEIRKHMETYESRFGWMEKGYYVWKSDDQYWGIRN
-1092 MFEKCTKLR
+1092 MFASCPKLT
-1101 GVKIKNPPADFETY
+1101 GVKIKNPPSIYYTDKATFEKVT
-1115 SGLNSSQYT
+1115 GLNSTQYE

>member
-147 YYNKTSKCFDFS
+147 YYNETSKCFDFS
-159 NLKITAEFNKYATY
+159 NLKITAGFNKYATY

-526 VSFKKDVLTNT
+526 VSFKKDVLPNT

-548 RSDFEVDGEYED
+548 RSNFEVDGEYED

-852 LKTLD
+852 LTSLD

>member
-65 REGDTASYNTVR
+65 REGDIATYNTVR

-101 SVFSVIE
+101 SVFSIIE

-147 YYNKTSKCFDFS
+147 YYNKTSKSFDFS

-173 FTIVDTTTGKTIS
+173 FTIVDTTTGKTVS

-196 LFNTV
+196 LFDTV

-241 DINPLYINGGNLKFV
+241 DINPLYINGGNLKFI
-256 SASTMKDLLHGNLL
+256 SASTLKDILHGNLL
-270 LKGVRINKD
+270 LKGVRFNKD

-287 DKTLQ
+287 DKLLQ

-467 DVYMSSKV
+467 DVYMSSKI

-526 VSFKKDVLTNT
+526 VSFKKDVLPNT

-548 RSDFEVDGEYED
+548 RSNFEVDGEYED

-576 VLDLPNRKLFL
+576 VLDLPKRKIFF
-587 DIFINSRLTVK
+587 DIFIDSKLTVK
-598 PTKVNLTPKYIYG
+598 PI
-611 TLDII
+611 
-616 KSEYNKLIDS
+616 
-626 RLTVKALKVNLT
+626 KVNLT

-644 TVNINKIE
+644 YLDIIKRE
-652 YNKLFDSK
+652 YNKLLDSK

-682 TSLPKENADYIK
+682 TTLPKENAEYIK

-705 MMGKYSLF
+705 MMGSYSLL
-713 ENQRDGCGALTSID
+713 EDKRDGCEALTSID
-727 TTGWDTSNVTNMNGM
+727 TTGWDTSNITDMDGMFSNCNVLTSLDVSKFNTSKVTNMALMFAGCNKLTTMDVSKWNTSKVTDMFGIFEDCNVLTSLDSSNWDTSKVTRMNYM
-742 FSSCNSLT
+742 FSRCNKLSSLDVSKWNTSNVTDMIGVFSFCYVLSSLDVSNWNTSKVTDMTQMFIGSYSLT

-756 FDTGKVT
+756 WNTSNVT
-763 YMNYMFGGC
+763 SMHGMFKNC
-772 TKLTTLNVSKWDTS
+772 NALTTLDVSKWDTS
-786 NVTDMNSMF
+786 NVTDMDGMF
-795 ADCSRLTTLNV
+795 DCCSKLATLDV
-806 SKWDTSNVIDMR
+806 SKWDTSNVTSMFFMFNSCNSLTNLNVSKWNTSKVSDMR
-818 GMFYDCYSL
+818 GMFTDCYKL
-827 TSLDVSKWNTSKV
+827 TTLDVSKWDTSKVTNMALMFADCYALATLDVSKWNTSKV
-840 TNMDNVFINCYT
+840 TNMSHI
-852 LKTLD
+852 
-857 VSNWDTSNVTNM
+857 
-869 SGMFEYCKALTTL
+869 
-882 DVSKFNTSKVTDM
+882 
-895 GDMFDGCNS
+895 FD
-904 LTSLD
+904 
-909 VSKFNTSNVKYMDRM
+909 
-924 FWNCNTLTSLDVSKW
+924 
-939 DTSKVTDMFGMFRSC
+939 
-954 KALTTLDVSKWNTSK
+954 
-969 VTDMRLMFSDCKS
+969 
-982 LTSLDASKWDTS
+982 
-994 KVTNMNGMFGECYNL
+994 
-1009 TNLDVSKWN
+1009 
-1018 TSNVTSMVQMF
+1018 
-1029 NRCDKLTTIDIS
+1029 RCDKLTTIDIS

-1052 MMFNNPNL
+1052 TMFNNTNL
-1060 TTIKGVIDM
+1060 TTIKGTIDM
-1069 KSADKTF
+1069 KSADTTF
-1076 WNTDAVDLS
+1076 WNTDAVDLN
-1085 KRDTNQR
+1085 KRDTNQK
-1092 MFEKCTKLR
+1092 MFENCTKLK

-1115 SGLNSSQYT
+1115 SGLTKDQYE

>member
-65 REGDTASYNTVR
+65 REGDMATYNTVR

-147 YYNKTSKCFDFS
+147 YYNKTSKSFDFS

-270 LKGVRINKD
+270 LKGVRFNKD

-310 AEVEKEIED
+310 AEVEKEIEN

-383 YIDHRS
+383 YINHRS

-467 DVYMSSKV
+467 DVYMSSKI

-507 DGIFLDNRYD
+507 EGIFLDNRYD

-526 VSFKKDVLTNT
+526 VSFKKDVLPNT

-548 RSDFEVDGEYED
+548 RSNFEVDGEYED

-576 VLDLPNRKLFL
+576 VLDLPKRKLFFDL
-587 DIFINSRLTVK
+587 FINSKLTVK
-598 PTKVNLTPKYIYG
+598 PTKVNLTPKYIDGY
-611 TLDII
+611 LNII
-616 KSEYNKLIDS
+616 KSEYNKLLNS
-626 RLTVKALKVNLT
+626 KLTVKALKVNLT

-644 TVNINKIE
+644 TVNINKSE
-652 YNKLFDSK
+652 YNKLLDSK
-660 VTVKPNYS
+660 LTVKPDYD

-694 EALPNVTDCYD
+694 EALPNVDDCYC
-705 MMGKYSLF
+705 MMGLYSSTIP
-713 ENQRDGCGALTSID
+713 EDRDGCWSLTSID
-727 TTGWDTSNVTNMNGM
+727 TTGWDTSNITYMNGM
-742 FSSCNSLT
+742 FSSCNT
-750 TLDVSK
+750 
-756 FDTGKVT
+756 
-763 YMNYMFGGC
+763 
-772 TKLTTLNVSKWDTS
+772 
-786 NVTDMNSMF
+786 
-795 ADCSRLTTLNV
+795 
-806 SKWDTSNVIDMR
+806 
-818 GMFYDCYSL
+818 
-827 TSLDVSKWNTSKV
+827 
-840 TNMDNVFINCYT
+840 
-852 LKTLD
+852 
-857 VSNWDTSNVTNM
+857 
-869 SGMFEYCKALTTL
+869 LTTL
-882 DVSKFNTSKVTDM
+882 DVSKFNTSKVTGM
-895 GDMFDGCNS
+895 GYMFGYCYK
-904 LTSLD
+904 LTTLD
-909 VSKFNTSNVKYMDRM
+909 VSNWNTSNVTSMNSM
-924 FWNCNTLTSLDVSKW
+924 FEECYALTTLDVSKW
-939 DTSKVTDMFGMFRSC
+939 DTSKVTSMGDMFSDCQSLTPLDVSNWDTSNVINMSWMFDDC
-954 KALTTLDVSKWNTSK
+954 YKLTTLDVSKWNTSK
-969 VTDMRLMFSDCKS
+969 VTDMNHMFYDCYK
-982 LTSLDASKWDTS
+982 LTTLDVSKWDTS
-994 KVTNMNGMFGECYNL
+994 KVTSMEDMFYGCKEL
-1009 TNLDVSKWN
+1009 TTLDTSKWDTSNVYDMRFMFSYCNSLSTLDVSNWDTSKVTDMFSMFSDCESLTTLDVSKWN
-1018 TSNVTSMVQMF
+1018 TSKVTDMSGMF
-1029 NRCDKLTTIDIS
+1029 FNCGLLSTLDVSKWNTSKVTDMNHMFYDCYKLTTIDIS
-1041 NWDTSKVKYFG
+1041 NWNTSKVKYFG
-1052 MMFNNPNL
+1052 MMFNSPNL

-1069 KSADKTF
+1069 KSADKTY
-1076 WNTDAVDLS
+1076 WNNDTTDILLN
-1085 KRDTNQR
+1085 KRDLNKK
-1092 MFEKCTKLR
+1092 MFSNCPKLR

-1115 SGLNSSQYT
+1115 SGLTKDQYT

>member
-65 REGDTASYNTVR
+65 REGDTATYNTVR

-147 YYNKTSKCFDFS
+147 YYNKTSKSFNFS

-173 FTIVDTTTGKTIS
+173 FTIVDTTTGKTVS
-186 SMTINQRYQT
+186 SMTINQRYQS
-196 LFNTV
+196 LFDTV
-201 VVNGVLT
+201 VVNGILT

-270 LKGVRINKD
+270 LKGVRINKE

-467 DVYMSSKV
+467 DVYMSSKI

-526 VSFKKDVLTNT
+526 VSFKKDVLLNT
-537 GDFVTFVFPYV
+537 GDFITFVFPYV
-548 RSDFEVDGEYED
+548 RSNFEVDGEYED

-576 VLDLPNRKLFL
+576 VLDLPKGRQFI
-587 DIFINSRLTVK
+587 DIFINSRLTVA
-598 PTKVNLTPKYIYG
+598 
-611 TLDII
+611 I
-616 KSEYNKLIDS
+616 KEKQLFDKFINS
-626 RLTVKALKVNLT
+626 RLTVAAK
-638 PKYIDG
+638 
-644 TVNINKIE
+644 
-652 YNKLFDSK
+652 
-660 VTVKPNYS
+660 NYD

-682 TSLPKENADYIK
+682 TTLPKENSDYIK
-694 EALPNVTDCYD
+694 EALPNVTDCTN
-705 MMGKYSLF
+705 MMGDYSVA
-713 ENQRDGCGALTSID
+713 EGNDNGCVALISID
-727 TTGWDTSNVTNMNGM
+727 TTGWDTSKIEIMERMFSGCESLTKVDLSKFDTSNVTDMDGM
-742 FSSCNSLT
+742 FSGCKKLQTIDVSKWNTSNVTDMDGMFYYCKSLT

-756 FDTGKVT
+756 W
-763 YMNYMFGGC
+763 N
-772 TKLTTLNVSKWDTS
+772 TS
-786 NVTDMNSMF
+786 NVTYMG
-795 ADCSRLTTLNV
+795 
-806 SKWDTSNVIDMR
+806 
-818 GMFYDCYSL
+818 GMFFYCESL
-827 TSLDVSKWNTSKV
+827 TS
-840 TNMDNVFINCYT
+840 
-852 LKTLD
+852 LD
-857 VSNWDTSNVTNM
+857 VSNWDTSNVTDMGN
-869 SGMFEYCKALTTL
+869 MFEYCSTL
-882 DVSKFNTSKVTDM
+882 PTVDVSKWDTSSVTDM
-895 GDMFDGCNS
+895 SNMFEHC
-904 LTSLD
+904 
-909 VSKFNTSNVKYMDRM
+909 YA
-924 FWNCNTLTSLDVSKW
+924 LTSLDVSKW
-939 DTSKVTDMFGMFRSC
+939 DTSSVTDMSYMFWEC
-954 KALTTLDVSKWNTSK
+954 YALTTL
-969 VTDMRLMFSDCKS
+969 
-982 LTSLDASKWDTS
+982 
-994 KVTNMNGMFGECYNL
+994 
-1009 TNLDVSKWN
+1009 
-1018 TSNVTSMVQMF
+1018 
-1029 NRCDKLTTIDIS
+1029 DIS
-1041 NWDTSKVKYFG
+1041 NWDTSNVTN
-1052 MMFNNPNL
+1052 MSWMFRDCNSL

-1069 KSADKTF
+1069 KSCTSLDNMFYKC
-1076 WNTDAVDLS
+1076 S
-1085 KRDTNQR
+1085 KL
-1092 MFEKCTKLR
+1092 K
-1101 GVKIKNPPADFETY
+1101 GVKIKNPGPDFEIE
-1115 SGLNSSQYT
+1115 SGLRKDQYE

>member
-173 FTIVDTTTGKTIS
+173 FTIVDTSTGKAIS

-270 LKGVRINKD
+270 LKGVRFNKD

-467 DVYMSSKV
+467 DVYMSSKI

-507 DGIFLDNRYD
+507 DGLFLDNRYD

-526 VSFKKDVLTNT
+526 VSFKKDVLPNT

-548 RSDFEVDGEYED
+548 RSNFEVDGEYED

-576 VLDLPNRKLFL
+576 VLDLPKRK
-587 DIFINSRLTVK
+587 IFFDMFIDSKLTVK
-598 PTKVNLTPKYIYG
+598 PTKVNLTPKYIDG
-611 TLDII
+611 TLNII
-616 KSEYNKLIDS
+616 RSEYNKLLDS

-705 MMGKYSLF
+705 MMGKYSVF
-713 ENQRDGCGALTSID
+713 EDKRDGCGALTSID
-727 TTGWDTSNVTNMNGM
+727 TTGWDTSNITSMNGM
-742 FSSCNSLT
+742 FGSCSALEN
-750 TLDVSK
+750 LDVSK
-756 FDTGKVT
+756 F
-763 YMNYMFGGC
+763 N
-772 TKLTTLNVSKWDTS
+772 
-786 NVTDMNSMF
+786 
-795 ADCSRLTTLNV
+795 
-806 SKWDTSNVIDMR
+806 
-818 GMFYDCYSL
+818 
-827 TSLDVSKWNTSKV
+827 
-840 TNMDNVFINCYT
+840 
-852 LKTLD
+852 
-857 VSNWDTSNVTNM
+857 TSNVTNM
-869 SGMFEYCKALTTL
+869 RYMFGGCKSLTTL
-882 DVSKFNTSKVTDM
+882 DVSKFNTSKATDM
-895 GDMFDGCNS
+895 SYMFSGCNS
-904 LTSLD
+904 LTNLD
-909 VSKFNTSNVKYMDRM
+909 VSKWNTSNVTNMSDM
-924 FWNCNTLTSLDVSKW
+924 FMYCYKLSTLDVSNW
-939 DTSKVTDMFGMFRSC
+939 DTSKVTDMHFMFSDCNSLTTLNVSKFNTSKVTDMSHMFEDCNKLTSLDVSNWNTSNVIDMFGMFDYCTS
-954 KALTTLDVSKWNTSK
+954 LTTLDASNWDTSS

-1018 TSNVTSMVQMF
+1018 TSNVTNMVQMF

-1101 GVKIKNPPADFETY
+1101 GVKIKNPPEDFETY

>member
-65 REGDTASYNTVR
+65 REGDIATYNTVR

-101 SVFSVIE
+101 SVFSIIE

-147 YYNKTSKCFDFS
+147 YYNKTSKTFDFS
-159 NLKITAEFNKYATY
+159 NLKITAEFNKYTTY

-196 LFNTV
+196 LFDTV
-201 VVNGVLT
+201 VVNGILT

-214 LQHYFDYCSDIAVS
+214 LQHYFDYCSNIAVS

-241 DINPLYINGGNLKFV
+241 DINPLYINGGNLKFI
-256 SASTMKDLLHGNLL
+256 SASTLKDILHGNLL
-270 LKGVRINKD
+270 LKGVRFNKD

-287 DKTLQ
+287 DKLLQ

-467 DVYMSSKV
+467 DVYMSSKI

-526 VSFKKDVLTNT
+526 VSFKKDVLPNT

-548 RSDFEVDGEYED
+548 RSNFEVDGEYED
-560 ALSGEKAGTKF
+560 ALSGELAGTKF

-576 VLDLPNRKLFL
+576 VLDLPKERQFI
-587 DIFINSRLTVK
+587 DIFINS
-598 PTKVNLTPKYIYG
+598 
-611 TLDII
+611 
-616 KSEYNKLIDS
+616 KL
-626 RLTVKALKVNLT
+626 
-638 PKYIDG
+638 
-644 TVNINKIE
+644 
-652 YNKLFDSK
+652 
-660 VTVKPNYS
+660 TVKPNYS

-682 TSLPKENADYIK
+682 ISLPKENANYIK
-694 EALPNVTDCYD
+694 DALPNVTDCYH
-705 MMGKYSLF
+705 MMGNYSLIKP
-713 ENQRDGCGALTSID
+713 EDTDGCEALTSID
-727 TTGWDTSNVTNMNGM
+727 TTGWDTSNIINMNGM
-742 FSSCNSLT
+742 FSSCNALTSLDVSKFNTSKATDMSYMFSGCNSLT

-756 FDTGKVT
+756 WNTSKVT
-763 YMNYMFGGC
+763 NMSCMFTDC
-772 TKLTTLNVSKWDTS
+772 HTLATLDVSKWITS
-786 NVTDMNSMF
+786 NITIMTYMF
-795 ADCSRLTTLNV
+795 FGCNA
-806 SKWDTSNVIDMR
+806 
-818 GMFYDCYSL
+818 L

-840 TNMDNVFINCYT
+840 TNMSNMFEHCNALTT
-852 LKTLD
+852 LDVSKWDTSKVTSMRYMFAKCSALTNLDVSKWDTSKVTSMYDMFDGCSSLTTLD
-857 VSNWDTSNVTNM
+857 VSNWDTSNVT
-869 SGMFEYCKALTTL
+869 
-882 DVSKFNTSKVTDM
+882 DM
-895 GDMFDGCNS
+895 TYMFDNCKS
-904 LTSLD
+904 LT
-909 VSKFNTSNVKYMDRM
+909 N
-924 FWNCNTLTSLDVSKW
+924 LDVSKW
-939 DTSKVTDMFGMFRSC
+939 DTSKVTSMGYMFGNC
-954 KALTTLDVSKWNTSK
+954 YELTNVDVSNFDTSN
-969 VTDMRLMFSDCKS
+969 VTDMSNMF
-982 LTSLDASKWDTS
+982 W
-994 KVTNMNGMFGECYNL
+994 NCYSL
-1009 TNLDVSKWN
+1009 TNLDVSKW
-1018 TSNVTSMVQMF
+1018 
-1029 NRCDKLTTIDIS
+1029 
-1041 NWDTSKVKYFG
+1041 DTSSVTD
-1052 MMFNNPNL
+1052 MSSMFSICSNL
-1060 TTIKGVIDM
+1060 TTIKGTIDM
-1069 KSADKTF
+1069 KSCTSYYNMF
-1076 WNTDAVDLS
+1076 WNCA
-1085 KRDTNQR
+1085 
-1092 MFEKCTKLR
+1092 KLT
-1101 GVKIKNPPADFETY
+1101 GVKIKNPPVDFETKAK
-1115 SGLNSSQYT
+1115 LTKDQYE

>member
-34 ICQKVDYPETYY
+34 ICQKVNYPETYY

-65 REGDTASYNTVR
+65 REGDTATYNTVR

-147 YYNKTSKCFDFS
+147 YYNKTSKSFNFS

-173 FTIVDTTTGKTIS
+173 FTIVDTTTGKTVS
-186 SMTINQRYQT
+186 SMTINQRYQS
-196 LFNTV
+196 LFDTV
-201 VVNGVLT
+201 VVNGILT

-256 SASTMKDLLHGNLL
+256 SAPTMKDIPHDNLL
-270 LKGVRINKD
+270 LNGVRFNKD
-279 FIINMKVV
+279 FIINRKVV
-287 DKTLQ
+287 NKLLQ
-292 PDIDDQSDI
+292 PDIDDQSNI

-467 DVYMSSKV
+467 DVYMSSKI

-526 VSFKKDVLTNT
+526 VSFKKDVLPNT

-548 RSDFEVDGEYED
+548 RSNFEVDGEYED

-576 VLDLPNRKLFL
+576 VLDLISF
-587 DIFINSRLTVK
+587 DIFIYSKLTVK
-598 PTKVNLTPKYIYG
+598 PTKVNLTPKYIDGY
-611 TLDII
+611 LDII
-616 KSEYNKLIDS
+616 KSEYNKLLDS

-644 TVNINKIE
+644 NVSINKSE
-652 YNKLFDSK
+652 YNKLLDSRL
-660 VTVKPNYS
+660 TVKPDYD

-682 TSLPKENADYIK
+682 TNLPKENADYIK
-694 EALPNVTDCYD
+694 EAFPNVTDCCD
-705 MMGKYSLF
+705 MMGKYSVF
-713 ENQRDGCGALTSID
+713 EDKRDGCGALTSID
-727 TTGWDTSNVTNMNGM
+727 TTGWDTSNITDMNSM
-742 FSSCNSLT
+742 FGSCNALT

-756 FDTGKVT
+756 FNTSKVT
-763 YMNYMFGGC
+763 NMDYMFGGC
-772 TKLTTLNVSKWDTS
+772 NTLTNLDVSKWDTS

-795 ADCSRLTTLNV
+795 ADCSRLTSLDV
-806 SKWDTSNVIDMR
+806 SKWDTSKVTDMNS
-818 GMFYDCYSL
+818 MFYDCYSL
-827 TSLDVSKWNTSKV
+827 TSLDVSKW
-840 TNMDNVFINCYT
+840 DI
-852 LKTLD
+852 
-857 VSNWDTSNVTNM
+857 SNVTNM
-869 SGMFEYCKALTTL
+869 NWMFGSCKALT
-882 DVSKFNTSKVTDM
+882 N
-895 GDMFDGCNS
+895 
-904 LTSLD
+904 
-909 VSKFNTSNVKYMDRM
+909 
-924 FWNCNTLTSLDVSKW
+924 LDVSKW
-939 DTSKVTDMFGMFRSC
+939 DTSKVTDMRDMFYGCNSLTALDVSEWDTSKVTYMSRMFEGCNKLTTINVSKWNTSNVTDMFGMFYGC
-954 KALTTLDVSKWNTSK
+954 NALRTLDVSKWNTSN
-969 VTDMRLMFSDCKS
+969 VTDMRLMFSDCNS
-982 LTSLDASKWDTS
+982 
-994 KVTNMNGMFGECYNL
+994 L
-1009 TNLDVSKWN
+1009 TNLDVSKWDTSNVTGMNGMFGNCYKLTSLDVSNWN
-1018 TSNVTSMVQMF
+1018 TSKVTSMVQMF

-1085 KRDTNQR
+1085 KRDDTQR
-1092 MFEKCTKLR
+1092 MFVNCTKLR

>member
-65 REGDTASYNTVR
+65 REGDTATYNTVR

-101 SVFSVIE
+101 SVFSIIE

-147 YYNKTSKCFDFS
+147 YYNKTSKSFDFS

-173 FTIVDTTTGKTIS
+173 FTIVDTTTGKIVS

-241 DINPLYINGGNLKFV
+241 DINPLYINGGNLKFI
-256 SASTMKDLLHGNLL
+256 SASTLKDLLHGNLL
-270 LKGVRINKD
+270 LKGVRFNKD

-287 DKTLQ
+287 DKLLQ

-467 DVYMSSKV
+467 DVYMSSKI

-526 VSFKKDVLTNT
+526 VSFKKDVLPNT

-548 RSDFEVDGEYED
+548 RSNFEVDGEYED
-560 ALSGEKAGTKF
+560 ELSGEKAGTKF

-576 VLDLPNRKLFL
+576 VLDLPKRKLFI
-587 DIFINSRLTVK
+587 DIFINSKLTVKPTKVNLTPKYIDGYLNIIKSEYNKLLDSRLTVK
-598 PTKVNLTPKYIYG
+598 PTKVNLTPKYI
-611 TLDII
+611 
-616 KSEYNKLIDS
+616 
-626 RLTVKALKVNLT
+626 
-638 PKYIDG
+638 DG
-644 TVNINKIE
+644 TVNINKNE
-652 YNKLFDSK
+652 YNKLLDSK
-660 VTVKPNYS
+660 LTVKPDYD

-682 TSLPKENADYIK
+682 TNLPKENADYIR
-694 EALPNVTDCYD
+694 EALPNVTSCFD
-705 MMGKYSLF
+705 MMGNSSGNT
-713 ENQRDGCGALTSID
+713 EDRDGCFALTSID
-727 TTGWDTSNVTNMNGM
+727 TTGWDTSNVTDMHDIFAN
-742 FSSCNSLT
+742 CN
-750 TLDVSK
+750 
-756 FDTGKVT
+756 
-763 YMNYMFGGC
+763 
-772 TKLTTLNVSKWDTS
+772 KLQTV
-786 NVTDMNSMF
+786 
-795 ADCSRLTTLNV
+795 
-806 SKWDTSNVIDMR
+806 
-818 GMFYDCYSL
+818 G
-827 TSLDVSKWNTSKV
+827 VSKWNTSKV
-840 TNMDNVFINCYT
+840 TNMDSMFWECNKLT
-852 LKTLD
+852 KLD
-857 VSNWDTSNVTNM
+857 VSNWDTSNVTDMNW
-869 SGMFEYCKALTTL
+869 MFNGCYNLT
-882 DVSKFNTSKVTDM
+882 N
-895 GDMFDGCNS
+895 
-904 LTSLD
+904 
-909 VSKFNTSNVKYMDRM
+909 
-924 FWNCNTLTSLDVSKW
+924 LDVSKW
-939 DTSKVTDMFGMFRSC
+939 DTSKVTDMRGTFNDC
-954 KALTTLDVSKWNTSK
+954 NALTALDVSKWDTSNVTDMHDIFANCNKLQTVGVSKWNTSK
-969 VTDMRLMFSDCKS
+969 VTDMSSMFFGCNELTTLDVSKFDTSNVTDMDSMFEHCES
-982 LTSLDASKWDTS
+982 LTTLDVSKWDTSNVTYMNSVFYYCNSLTNLDISNWDTSKVINMYAMFDGCNKLTTLDISNWDTS
-994 KVTNMNGMFGECYNL
+994 KVTDMGLMFASCKSL
-1009 TNLDVSKWN
+1009 TTLDLSKWN
-1018 TSNVTSMVQMF
+1018 TSNVTYMSDMF
-1029 NRCDKLTTIDIS
+1029 DMCDKLTTLDIS

-1052 MMFNNPNL
+1052 SMFRNPNL

-1076 WNTDAVDLS
+1076 WNNDITDIMLN
-1085 KRDTNQR
+1085 KRDVNKK

-1115 SGLNSSQYT
+1115 SGLNSTQYE

>member
-65 REGDTASYNTVR
+65 REGDTATYNTVR

-147 YYNKTSKCFDFS
+147 YYNKTSKSFNFS

-173 FTIVDTTTGKTIS
+173 FTIVDTTTGKTVS
-186 SMTINQRYQT
+186 SMTINQRYQS
-196 LFNTV
+196 LFDTV
-201 VVNGVLT
+201 VVNGILT

-270 LKGVRINKD
+270 LKGVRINKE

-467 DVYMSSKV
+467 DVYMSSKI

-507 DGIFLDNRYD
+507 DGLFLDNRYD

-526 VSFKKDVLTNT
+526 VSFKKDVLPNT

-548 RSDFEVDGEYED
+548 RSNFEVDGEYED

-576 VLDLPNRKLFL
+576 VLDLPKKKIFL
-587 DIFINSRLTVK
+587 NEFIDSRLTVK

-616 KSEYNKLIDS
+616 KSEYNKLLDS
-626 RLTVKALKVNLT
+626 RLTVKALKANLT

-644 TVNINKIE
+644 NVSINKSE
-652 YNKLFDSK
+652 YNKLLDSRL
-660 VTVKPNYS
+660 TVKPDYD

-682 TSLPKENADYIK
+682 TNLPKENADYIK
-694 EALPNVTDCYD
+694 EALPNVTSCFD
-705 MMGKYSLF
+705 MMGNSSSSTDK
-713 ENQRDGCGALTSID
+713 NRDGCFALTSID
-727 TTGWDTSNVTNMNGM
+727 TTGWDTSNITNMDGM
-742 FSSCNSLT
+742 FSSCNALT

-756 FDTGKVT
+756 FDT
-763 YMNYMFGGC
+763 
-772 TKLTTLNVSKWDTS
+772 
-786 NVTDMNSMF
+786 
-795 ADCSRLTTLNV
+795 
-806 SKWDTSNVIDMR
+806 
-818 GMFYDCYSL
+818 
-827 TSLDVSKWNTSKV
+827 
-840 TNMDNVFINCYT
+840 
-852 LKTLD
+852 
-857 VSNWDTSNVTNM
+857 SNVTNM
-869 SGMFEYCKALTTL
+869 SSMFY
-882 DVSKFNTSKVTDM
+882 
-895 GDMFDGCNS
+895 GCS
-904 LTSLD
+904 A
-909 VSKFNTSNVKYMDRM
+909 
-924 FWNCNTLTSLDVSKW
+924 LTSLDVSKW
-939 DTSKVTDMFGMFRSC
+939 DTSKVTYMIYMFDGCNS
-954 KALTTLDVSKWNTSK
+954 LTTLDVSN
-969 VTDMRLMFSDCKS
+969 F
-982 LTSLDASKWDTS
+982 DTS
-994 KVTNMNGMFGECYNL
+994 NVTSMYDMFNGCNSL
-1009 TNLDVSKWN
+1009 TNLDVSKFD
-1018 TSNVTSMVQMF
+1018 TSKVTDTGYMF
-1029 NRCDKLTTIDIS
+1029 YNCSSLKTLDLS
-1041 NWDTSKVKYFG
+1041 NWDTSKVTDMNY
-1052 MMFNNPNL
+1052 MFSWCNEL
-1060 TTIKGVIDM
+1060 TTIKGIIDM
-1069 KSADKTF
+1069 KS
-1076 WNTDAVDLS
+1076 
-1085 KRDTNQR
+1085 
-1092 MFEKCTKLR
+1092 CTKHDGMFMACPKLT
-1101 GVKIKNPPADFETY
+1101 GVKIKNPPADFETNC
-1115 SGLNSSQYT
+1115 GLTKDQYT

>member
-65 REGDTASYNTVR
+65 REGDMITYNTVR

-101 SVFSVIE
+101 SVFSIIE

-122 KTTFENSYKKA
+122 KTTFENSYNRA

-147 YYNKTSKCFDFS
+147 YYNETSKCFDFS

-241 DINPLYINGGNLKFV
+241 DINPIYINGGNLKFV

-270 LKGVRINKD
+270 LKGVRFNKD

-414 LVNRAI
+414 LVNRSI

-467 DVYMSSKV
+467 DVYMSSKI

-507 DGIFLDNRYD
+507 EGIFLDNRYD

-526 VSFKKDVLTNT
+526 VSFKKDVLPNT

-548 RSDFEVDGEYED
+548 RSNFEVDGEYED
-560 ALSGEKAGTKF
+560 VLSGEKAGTKF

-576 VLDLPNRKLFL
+576 VLDLPKRKLFF
-587 DIFINSRLTVK
+587 DKWIGVK
-598 PTKVNLTPKYIYG
+598 FDV
-611 TLDII
+611 
-616 KSEYNKLIDS
+616 SQ
-626 RLTVKALKVNLT
+626 
-638 PKYIDG
+638 YID
-644 TVNINKIE
+644 
-652 YNKLFDSK
+652 LSFW
-660 VTVKPNYS
+660 
-668 LREYY
+668 Y
-673 KKIANHKTI
+673 KKIPGNQDA
-682 TSLPKENADYIK
+682 TSFPPEYEKYFN
-694 EALPNVTDCYD
+694 LPNIYVTKMNN
-705 MMGKYSLF
+705 MMGSRIEYDYEFDDKGNLLNF
-713 ENQRDGCGALTSID
+713 KIRDEGFQNIESMP
-727 TTGWDTSNVTNMNGM
+727 NFPN
-742 FSSCNSLT
+742 
-750 TLDVSK
+750 
-756 FDTGKVT
+756 
-763 YMNYMFGGC
+763 
-772 TKLTTLNVSKWDTS
+772 LNVSKCTDYNSIFS
-786 NVTDMNSMF
+786 NLRKVKSINLNWLSAGKPISTFYMF
-795 ADCSRLTTLNV
+795 LNCESLQSIDLTPLNTKNLKNAV
-806 SKWDTSNVIDMR
+806 A
-818 GMFYDCYSL
+818 MFSHCYSL
-827 TSLDVSKWNTSKV
+827 KEINLKQIETSNIVFLQDTFWGCISLSNLISDGLDWGNLANMHGTF
-840 TNMDNVFINCYT
+840 NMDGNGNNVLKKIDLSTPYT
-852 LKTLD
+852 
-857 VSNWDTSNVTNM
+857 
-869 SGMFEYCKALTTL
+869 
-882 DVSKFNTSKVTDM
+882 
-895 GDMFDGCNS
+895 CNS
-904 LTSLD
+904 L
-909 VSKFNTSNVKYMDRM
+909 KYMYLT
-924 FWNCNTLTSLDVSKW
+924 FSNCNALEEIDFTGW
-939 DTSKVTDMFGMFRSC
+939 D
-954 KALTTLDVSKWNTSK
+954 
-969 VTDMRLMFSDCKS
+969 FSNCEIFNQ
-982 LTSLDASKWDTS
+982 AF
-994 KVTNMNGMFGECYNL
+994 MN
-1009 TNLDVSKWN
+1009 
-1018 TSNVTSMVQMF
+1018 
-1029 NRCDKLTTIDIS
+1029 I
-1041 NWDTSKVKYFG
+1041 
-1052 MMFNNPNL
+1052 PNL
-1060 TTIKGVIDM
+1060 KTIKGVIDM
-1069 KSADKTF
+1069 KS
-1076 WNTDAVDLS
+1076 VMVSLS
-1085 KRDTNQR
+1085 NDPEIRKHMETYESRFGWMEKGYYVWKSDDQYWGIRN
-1092 MFEKCTKLR
+1092 MFASCPKLT
-1101 GVKIKNPPADFETY
+1101 GVKIKNPPSIYYTDKATFEKVT
-1115 SGLNSSQYT
+1115 GLNSSQYT

>member
-65 REGDTASYNTVR
+65 REGDMATYNTVR

-101 SVFSVIE
+101 SVFSIIE

-147 YYNKTSKCFDFS
+147 YYNKTSKSFDFS

-173 FTIVDTTTGKTIS
+173 FTIVDTTTGKTVS
-186 SMTINQRYQT
+186 SMTINQRYQS
-196 LFNTV
+196 LFDTV
-201 VVNGVLT
+201 VVNGILT
-208 STVNSP
+208 TTVNSP

-241 DINPLYINGGNLKFV
+241 DINPLYINGGNLKFI

-270 LKGVRINKD
+270 LKGVRINKE

-467 DVYMSSKV
+467 DVYMSSKI

-526 VSFKKDVLTNT
+526 VSFKKDVLPNT

-548 RSDFEVDGEYED
+548 RSNFEVDGEYED

-576 VLDLPNRKLFL
+576 VLDLPKKKIFL
-587 DIFINSRLTVK
+587 NEFIDSRLTVK

-616 KSEYNKLIDS
+616 KSEYNKLLDS

-644 TVNINKIE
+644 NVSINKSE
-652 YNKLFDSK
+652 YNKLLDSK
-660 VTVKPNYS
+660 VTVKPDYS

-705 MMGKYSLF
+705 MMGKYSIF
-713 ENQRDGCGALTSID
+713 EDKRDGCGALTSID
-727 TTGWDTSNVTNMNGM
+727 TTGWDTSNITSMNGM
-742 FSSCNSLT
+742 FGSCS
-750 TLDVSK
+750 
-756 FDTGKVT
+756 
-763 YMNYMFGGC
+763 
-772 TKLTTLNVSKWDTS
+772 
-786 NVTDMNSMF
+786 
-795 ADCSRLTTLNV
+795 
-806 SKWDTSNVIDMR
+806 
-818 GMFYDCYSL
+818 
-827 TSLDVSKWNTSKV
+827 
-840 TNMDNVFINCYT
+840 
-852 LKTLD
+852 
-857 VSNWDTSNVTNM
+857 
-869 SGMFEYCKALTTL
+869 ALE
-882 DVSKFNTSKVTDM
+882 N
-895 GDMFDGCNS
+895 
-904 LTSLD
+904 LD
-909 VSKFNTSNVKYMDRM
+909 VSKFNTSNVTNMRYM
-924 FWNCNTLTSLDVSKW
+924 FS
-939 DTSKVTDMFGMFRSC
+939 GC
-954 KALTTLDVSKWNTSK
+954 KSLTTLDVSKWNTSK
-969 VTDMRLMFSDCKS
+969 ATDMSYMFSGCNS
-982 LTSLDASKWDTS
+982 
-994 KVTNMNGMFGECYNL
+994 L

-1018 TSNVTSMVQMF
+1018 TSNVTNMSDMFFKCNELTTLDVSNWDTSNVTDMHYMFNDCNKLTTLNVSNWDTSKVTDMSHMFEDCNKLTSLDVSNFNTSKVTDMYYMFNSCNKLTSLDVSNWNTSNVTDMFGMFSSCNALTNLDVSNWDTSSVTDMRLMFSDCNSLISLDVSKWDTSNITSMNAMFGNCYNLTSLDVSNWNTSKVTDMVQMF

-1060 TTIKGVIDM
+1060 ITIKGVIDM

-1085 KRDTNQR
+1085 KRDTNQK